1 MVKVVKIWKGDL
13 MMRSKSLAKNKDLQR
28 KVLCSL
34 LAAGVMS
41 VCISGGD
48 VWAAQSNE
56 KIDLSGSAAS
66 TAYADWDMQIDS
78 EGSFKGVY
86 THNGANL
93 DFTGTETNI
102 IINNKNNA
110 ATAVANYGNNGGV
123 MNFDAAKTSITL
135 EHTGNVGSASP
146 RDMGVL
152 VNQGTVNFNGDAL
165 IKLNTANTATMYGVN
180 VECNTNDAVPSIVNF
195 NKKAAIDI
203 VTGEAATG
211 IFVSGKPGSVLASGD
226 NLNITINA
234 GGNINGVWTRYG
246 GTFSTGVSNNLN
258 INLQSDSQYSTVT
271 GIKCFS
277 QKEGQD
283 NSHAG
288 MIDIEGSA
296 TINVQS
302 ANKAYGILNEYWQRP
317 VDTGKVKVAG
327 DLNITVVGKEAYG
340 VLSDNKDCDTNIL
353 GNANINVTGTNSS
366 YAIHAKEGGQI
377 TVGSAGKTVAL
388 KAETTAGDSGKLAA
402 AGVYALEGGQ
412 VTIAGAKADIEAD
425 VTANGRAIGVR
436 VEGKDASITSAV
448 QLNADTTNIAVNG
461 TTTADSNNFNEAA
474 WVKNGSLTVNSK
486 NLNVTGSMSGF
497 TLEGLNVST
506 NGLIELNTEKTV
518 IDIADDYGVTGITAH
533 NGGTFKVNK
542 GDLIITSTNTAA
554 NGVGKTNSI
563 GIQSD
568 EIGSGEPQ
576 NSIIIG
582 PGVNKVDITV
592 NGAGSEGATPNA
604 SNGTAGIYAV
614 DGAIEIASGELN
626 VRVNSGANVSSDA
639 SGVYSNA
646 TGIKGL
652 NGTITVAGSTR
663 TILDVTDGYQEATGV
678 YAGSYG
684 DKKAT
689 VSILGDTAITA
700 TGKTGAHA
708 LYAEKGSEIT
718 IGSKGKMVDLTV
730 SSTNG
735 GKVYGLDATGG
746 SDITVNG
753 SNLTIDVGS
762 YVENGTI
769 NDRIFAIDASTN
781 KGGKIIL
788 NSDEITIVGEQKG
801 HTVYCD
807 GVRANMSTIEFNG
820 NTTIDLKADLKDGWS
835 AIESKNKQNQFAG
848 INVQCDPGNIFA
860 TAINFNGSETDI
872 KVEGKATW
880 FAAVQG
886 SGVPGSINFT
896 GKKVNIT
903 AVNNKAVSEGD
914 STTVGIYAQY
924 GATINSAAATDIV
937 TTVEANGDANGIY
950 NTNNFYYNGN
960 VKLKGNF
967 MGTVISNESSA
978 YGIYNDPLDADNTG
992 GEVYI
997 GKGLKLD
1004 VTALKGEAVGIYG
1017 KGEHSKTT
1025 VLGDVTIT
1033 TNGQNDSYSLYA
1045 AAKANITLGS
1055 AGKTVALT
1063 GDVTA
1068 KDADSIITLAGDTNI
1083 VSGTVTADA
1092 GGIVLGGGDKAT
1104 YTVDKFVTKGAG
1116 ERASAAVSGTITVS
1130 GGTLNIDNL
1139 SDINKFDLA
1148 DNSLIV
1154 TGKGVLKAAS
1164 DKVFEADTSGKKVI
1178 AGVDQKVLFNGG
1190 KLAISDTSYTL
1201 ADSKVYSEALGKV
1214 DDSGVGANTK
1224 TTIVMTGTLQDQP
1237 VDNKATVDDLAPT
1250 GAVHTNVTGTVSTG
1264 TLNVG
1269 DGSSSV
1275 GTTGIN
1281 NDLGVKDLDFSSTS
1295 GSGTVDAIVT
1305 ISNDTGLTLVGD
1317 GSSELLKGTGNS
1329 NNNVTVGSDSGSAG
1343 TLTLGNAAAESSG
1356 GTLNAAVTL
1365 KADSQMNVEAGS
1377 FTVGK
1382 ITATEG
1388 TVAVNAGAN
1397 LTTTEDF
1404 TVGDAGSNKSG
1415 TIDAA
1420 GSITAGKVDLQQ
1432 GTVAV
1437 TGSLTANELSVGDS
1451 SNSKEGAVTAAGT
1464 VDVGTLKLN
1473 KGNIE
1478 VTGSLTAK
1486 TLTVGDNDAKIAVG
1500 AADSAGTL
1508 TAEDVKLGG
1517 ASLMLDP
1524 DWEDSSTIQTAS
1536 KAGLK
1541 FNSSQIDG
1549 KLTVG
1554 QNSVLSL
1561 GTADTA
1567 KAEAAFTDTGLTWGK
1582 NDITAA
1588 LYIDYEQ
1595 TMDSTKGGIKV
1606 DGSLTH
1612 ASDNKN
1618 FAAANT
1624 ATFAAGSLLMV
1635 AGDAALTTD
1644 GALKAGSTVNAQNN
1658 SNSNND
1664 AATLKVDSGAKL
1676 YIADAQAD
1684 KRYTIVS
1691 GFTNSGSAVTDGG
1704 WNGTNLL
1711 LNKLVKGSGSYSNG
1725 SFTVS
1730 TQKVKASEALPGV
1743 ALPNILD
1750 AMSSQTDS
1758 PYAGIK
1764 YLSNAISGLNSNAQT
1779 LAAVNSFAQGAEN
1792 SGATRTGA
1800 LAALDL
1806 GTAVQ
1811 EHLSLAKAAA
1821 EQSGGFGKA
1830 AVDTADNGGIW
1841 AQYIHNKDKVDNM
1854 GGVSYDGQYNG
1865 VIIGGDFADRGKYS
1879 SGIAFSYG
1887 SGDSTGSASKNEFDF
1902 WGLSY
1907 YGGIQNGDT
1916 NLIFDVGYSK
1926 TSSDVKGVIKAEPD
1940 TQVISMGIKG
1950 EKLISNGHGT
1960 SYVPYAGLRYMNI
1973 DTDSYNGSIDGKTA
1987 AHYSTD
1993 KADLWLLPVGI
2004 SISHESVTA
2013 SGWKVRPT
2021 ADIAYVWTLGDKNIA
2036 MDITVPGVNATDRL
2050 GYDIMDSGFFV
2061 GKLGLEAEKGDWT
2074 YGLGYAC
2081 QKGSHA
2087 QNSKFMLN
2095 VTYSF

>member
-1 MVKVVKIWKGDL
+1 M
-13 MMRSKSLAKNKDLQR
+13 
-28 KVLCSL
+28 
-34 LAAGVMS
+34 
-41 VCISGGD
+41 
-48 VWAAQSNE
+48 
-56 KIDLSGSAAS
+56 
-66 TAYADWDMQIDS
+66 
-78 EGSFKGVY
+78 
-86 THNGANL
+86 
-93 DFTGTETNI
+93 
-102 IINNKNNA
+102 
-110 ATAVANYGNNGGV
+110 
-123 MNFDAAKTSITL
+123 
-135 EHTGNVGSASP
+135 
-146 RDMGVL
+146 
-152 VNQGTVNFNGDAL
+152 
-165 IKLNTANTATMYGVN
+165 
-180 VECNTNDAVPSIVNF
+180 
-195 NKKAAIDI
+195 
-203 VTGEAATG
+203 
-211 IFVSGKPGSVLASGD
+211 
-226 NLNITINA
+226 
-234 GGNINGVWTRYG
+234 
-246 GTFSTGVSNNLN
+246 
-258 INLQSDSQYSTVT
+258 
-271 GIKCFS
+271 
-277 QKEGQD
+277 
-283 NSHAG
+283 
-288 MIDIEGSA
+288 
-296 TINVQS
+296 
-302 ANKAYGILNEYWQRP
+302 
-317 VDTGKVKVAG
+317 
-327 DLNITVVGKEAYG
+327 
-340 VLSDNKDCDTNIL
+340 
-353 GNANINVTGTNSS
+353 
-366 YAIHAKEGGQI
+366 
-377 TVGSAGKTVAL
+377 
-388 KAETTAGDSGKLAA
+388 
-402 AGVYALEGGQ
+402 
-412 VTIAGAKADIEAD
+412 
-425 VTANGRAIGVR
+425 
-436 VEGKDASITSAV
+436 
-448 QLNADTTNIAVNG
+448 
-461 TTTADSNNFNEAA
+461 
-474 WVKNGSLTVNSK
+474 
-486 NLNVTGSMSGF
+486 
-497 TLEGLNVST
+497 
-506 NGLIELNTEKTV
+506 
-518 IDIADDYGVTGITAH
+518 
-533 NGGTFKVNK
+533 
-542 GDLIITSTNTAA
+542 
-554 NGVGKTNSI
+554 
-563 GIQSD
+563 
-568 EIGSGEPQ
+568 
-576 NSIIIG
+576 
-582 PGVNKVDITV
+582 
-592 NGAGSEGATPNA
+592 
-604 SNGTAGIYAV
+604 
-614 DGAIEIASGELN
+614 
-626 VRVNSGANVSSDA
+626 
-639 SGVYSNA
+639 
-646 TGIKGL
+646 
-652 NGTITVAGSTR
+652 
-663 TILDVTDGYQEATGV
+663 
-678 YAGSYG
+678 
-684 DKKAT
+684 
-689 VSILGDTAITA
+689 
-700 TGKTGAHA
+700 
-708 LYAEKGSEIT
+708 
-718 IGSKGKMVDLTV
+718 
-730 SSTNG
+730 
-735 GKVYGLDATGG
+735 
-746 SDITVNG
+746 
-753 SNLTIDVGS
+753 
-762 YVENGTI
+762 
-769 NDRIFAIDASTN
+769 
-781 KGGKIIL
+781 
-788 NSDEITIVGEQKG
+788 
-801 HTVYCD
+801 
-807 GVRANMSTIEFNG
+807 
-820 NTTIDLKADLKDGWS
+820 
-835 AIESKNKQNQFAG
+835 
-848 INVQCDPGNIFA
+848 
-860 TAINFNGSETDI
+860 
-872 KVEGKATW
+872 
-880 FAAVQG
+880 
-886 SGVPGSINFT
+886 
-896 GKKVNIT
+896 
-903 AVNNKAVSEGD
+903 
-914 STTVGIYAQY
+914 
-924 GATINSAAATDIV
+924 
-937 TTVEANGDANGIY
+937 
-950 NTNNFYYNGN
+950 
-960 VKLKGNF
+960 
-967 MGTVISNESSA
+967 
-978 YGIYNDPLDADNTG
+978 
-992 GEVYI
+992 
-997 GKGLKLD
+997 
-1004 VTALKGEAVGIYG
+1004 
-1017 KGEHSKTT
+1017 
-1025 VLGDVTIT
+1025 
-1033 TNGQNDSYSLYA
+1033 
-1045 AAKANITLGS
+1045 
-1055 AGKTVALT
+1055 
-1063 GDVTA
+1063 
-1068 KDADSIITLAGDTNI
+1068 
-1083 VSGTVTADA
+1083 
-1092 GGIVLGGGDKAT
+1092 GGGDKAT

-1269 DGSSSV
+1269 DDISSE
-1275 GTTGIN
+1275 GATGVN
-1281 NDLGVKDLDFSSTS
+1281 NDLGVKDLDFSSN
-1295 GSGTVDAIVT
+1295 SGTVDASVT

-1317 GSSELLKGTGNS
+1317 GSSELLKGTGS
-1329 NNNVTVGSDSGSAG
+1329 NNTVTVGSNSDSAG

-1356 GTLNAAVTL
+1356 GTLNANVTL
-1365 KADSQMNVEAGS
+1365 QSDSQMTVEAGS
-1377 FTVGK
+1377 FTVDK

-1388 TVAVNAGAN
+1388 TVAVNAGAD
-1397 LTTTEDF
+1397 LTTMQDF
-1404 TVGDAGSNKSG
+1404 TVGDAINNKTG

-1437 TGSLTANELSVGDS
+1437 TGSLTANELSVGTS
-1451 SNSKEGAVTAAGT
+1451 KKEGTVTAAGT
-1464 VDVGTLKLN
+1464 VDVGTLNLN
-1473 KGNIE
+1473 RGKVE
-1478 VTGSLTAK
+1478 VTGALAAE
-1486 TLTVGDNDAKIAVG
+1486 TLTVADNSGASIAVG

-1508 TAEDVKLGG
+1508 TAKNVQLGG
-1517 ASLMLDP
+1517 TSLMLDP
-1524 DWEDSSTIQTAS
+1524 AWKDGSMIQTAS

-1541 FNSSQIDG
+1541 FNGNQVDG

-1567 KAEAAFTDTGLTWGK
+1567 KAEAAFADTGLTWGQ

-1612 ASDNKN
+1612 VSDSKDL
-1618 FAAANT
+1618 AAANT

-1635 AGDAALTTD
+1635 AGDAALTMD
-1644 GALKAGSTVNAQNN
+1644 GALKAGGTATITI
-1658 SNSNND
+1658 SNGS

-1684 KRYTIVS
+1684 KQYTIVS
-1691 GFTNSGSAVTDGG
+1691 GFTNSGSDVTDGG

-1711 LNKLVKGSGSYSNG
+1711 LNKLVKGSGSYSSG

-1779 LAAVNSFAQGAEN
+1779 LVAVNSFAQGAEN

-1830 AVDTADNGGIW
+1830 AVDTADNDGIW

-1865 VIIGGDFADRGKYS
+1865 VIIGGDFTDRGKYS

-1950 EKLISNGHGT
+1950 EKVISNGHGT

-2013 SGWKVRPT
+2013 GGWKVRPT
-2021 ADIAYVWTLGDKNIA
+2021 ADIAYVWTLGDKNTA

>member
-1 MVKVVKIWKGDL
+1 MVKIWKGDL

-48 VWAAQSNE
+48 VWAAGTIKDQDMIITSNMDIVADDGGFE
-56 KIDLSGSAAS
+56 SATNRYAAIGHTQDATMTVTAKPGVIVNSVVTATNGRAMGIVNTGNGVLNVNGNYGFALQADTVRGIRNNGYNDLNLNGDFIIKAV
-66 TAYADWDMQIDS
+66 S
-78 EGSFKGVY
+78 EGKDSNNDVVVGAEAF
-86 THNGANL
+86 NG
-93 DFTGTETNI
+93 TNI
-102 IINNKNNA
+102 TVNGDKLNIDITTDNARIIGVQNFN
-110 ATAVANYGNNGGV
+110 NNGKNIV
-123 MNFDAAKTSITL
+123 FNSNDISIKAVQ
-135 EHTGNVGSASP
+135 TGAGSFCQ
-146 RDMGVL
+146 GVL
-152 VNQGTVNFNGDAL
+152 GYQSTTNFNGDIVIDLKADKVTSQVHGVD
-165 IKLNTANTATMYGVN
+165 IQCDPGNTYETA
-180 VECNTNDAVPSIVNF
+180 VNF
-195 NKKAAIDI
+195 NNKQTDIKVEGGAGATVAAIR
-203 VTGEAATG
+203 
-211 IFVSGKPGSVLASGD
+211 ASGVPGAV
-226 NLNITINA
+226 NLNGKVTNLTA
-234 GGNINGVWTRYG
+234 ANINGGMASAIISQYG
-246 GTFSTGVSNNLN
+246 AHVNSGSETN
-258 INLQSDSQYSTVT
+258 INAAVNAKDDAVAVYVGEYAGYNGNVELQGNFTADVISENGD
-271 GIKCFS
+271 
-277 QKEGQD
+277 
-283 NSHAG
+283 
-288 MIDIEGSA
+288 
-296 TINVQS
+296 
-302 ANKAYGILNEYWQRP
+302 AYGILGE
-317 VDTGKVKVAG
+317 
-327 DLNITVVGKEAYG
+327 
-340 VLSDNKDCDTNIL
+340 LSDDAKSEDDGKIYIGKDLELDVTAANGDAVGIGVSGKYNKTIIL
-353 GNANINVTGTNSS
+353 GNSTINATGKTASN
-366 YAIHAKEGGQI
+366 ALLAEAGGQI
-377 TVGSAGKTVAL
+377 TVGSEGKTVDL
-388 KAETTAGDSGKLAA
+388 TGEVKVDGGSVSNHGNVTINGQLLVKADVASSEYTSTGESLRINAGSDSAVQIENSSLQNVSNVLDFNAKNTELSSSGSNYISAVNILNNNQPDVTASNTVNFSGDTTKITATATDGKAQGVRIGESNFGSGKLTTDINFGATNTSINVKGNVV
-402 AGVYALEGGQ
+402 AGDYYDQVAGIWEGEGSYK
-412 VTIAGAKADIEAD
+412 GD
-425 VTANGRAIGVR
+425 VA
-436 VEGKDASITSAV
+436 
-448 QLNADTTNIAVNG
+448 TNIAFNGKANIDVYSQGGNAYGIFVEHGSEIG
-461 TTTADSNNFNEAA
+461 TTIIDFNDNTVINAQNANGSGEAVYISGDGVAVNFNKAQ
-474 WVKNGSLTVNSK
+474 KK
-486 NLNVTGSMSGF
+486 
-497 TLEGLNVST
+497 
-506 NGLIELNTEKTV
+506 
-518 IDIADDYGVTGITAH
+518 GVTVDII
-533 NGGTFKVNK
+533 
-542 GDLIITSTNTAA
+542 GDITAA
-554 NGVGKTNSI
+554 N
-563 GIQSD
+563 
-568 EIGSGEPQ
+568 
-576 NSIIIG
+576 
-582 PGVNKVDITV
+582 
-592 NGAGSEGATPNA
+592 NA
-604 SNGTAGIYAV
+604 
-614 DGAIEIASGELN
+614 
-626 VRVNSGANVSSDA
+626 
-639 SGVYSNA
+639 
-646 TGIKGL
+646 K
-652 NGTITVAGSTR
+652 
-663 TILDVTDGYQEATGV
+663 
-678 YAGSYG
+678 
-684 DKKAT
+684 
-689 VSILGDTAITA
+689 
-700 TGKTGAHA
+700 
-708 LYAEKGSEIT
+708 
-718 IGSKGKMVDLTV
+718 
-730 SSTNG
+730 
-735 GKVYGLDATGG
+735 
-746 SDITVNG
+746 
-753 SNLTIDVGS
+753 
-762 YVENGTI
+762 
-769 NDRIFAIDASTN
+769 
-781 KGGKIIL
+781 
-788 NSDEITIVGEQKG
+788 
-801 HTVYCD
+801 
-807 GVRANMSTIEFNG
+807 
-820 NTTIDLKADLKDGWS
+820 
-835 AIESKNKQNQFAG
+835 
-848 INVQCDPGNIFA
+848 
-860 TAINFNGSETDI
+860 
-872 KVEGKATW
+872 
-880 FAAVQG
+880 
-886 SGVPGSINFT
+886 
-896 GKKVNIT
+896 
-903 AVNNKAVSEGD
+903 
-914 STTVGIYAQY
+914 
-924 GATINSAAATDIV
+924 
-937 TTVEANGDANGIY
+937 
-950 NTNNFYYNGN
+950 
-960 VKLKGNF
+960 
-967 MGTVISNESSA
+967 
-978 YGIYNDPLDADNTG
+978 
-992 GEVYI
+992 
-997 GKGLKLD
+997 
-1004 VTALKGEAVGIYG
+1004 
-1017 KGEHSKTT
+1017 
-1025 VLGDVTIT
+1025 
-1033 TNGQNDSYSLYA
+1033 
-1045 AAKANITLGS
+1045 
-1055 AGKTVALT
+1055 
-1063 GDVTA
+1063 
-1068 KDADSIITLAGDTNI
+1068 ITLAGDSN
-1083 VSGTVTADA
+1083 VVKGTVTADA
-1092 GGIVLGGGDKAT
+1092 GGIVLAGNDKAT
-1104 YTVDKFVTKGAG
+1104 YIVNKFVTKD
-1116 ERASAAVSGTITVS
+1116 SVSRFTTVTRGTITVS

-1269 DGSSSV
+1269 DGISSE
-1275 GTTGIN
+1275 GATGVN

-1295 GSGTVDAIVT
+1295 GTVDASVT

-1317 GSSELLKGTGNS
+1317 GSSELLKGTGS
-1329 NNNVTVGSDSGSAG
+1329 NNTVTVGSTSDSAG

-1356 GTLNAAVTL
+1356 GTLNANVTL
-1365 KADSQMNVEAGS
+1365 QSDSQMNVEAGS
-1377 FTVGK
+1377 FTVDK

-1388 TVAVNAGAN
+1388 TVAVNAGAD
-1397 LTTTEDF
+1397 LTTTQDF
-1404 TVGDAGSNKSG
+1404 TVGDAINNKTG

-1437 TGSLTANELSVGDS
+1437 TGSLTANELSVGNSS
-1451 SNSKEGAVTAAGT
+1451 SNKEGTVTAAGT
-1464 VDVGTLKLN
+1464 VDVGTLNLN
-1473 KGNIE
+1473 RGKVE
-1478 VTGSLTAK
+1478 VIGSLAAE
-1486 TLTVGDNDAKIAVG
+1486 TLTVADNSGASIAVG

-1508 TAEDVKLGG
+1508 TAKNVQLGG
-1517 ASLMLDP
+1517 TSLMLDP
-1524 DWEDSSTIQTAS
+1524 AWKDGSMIQTAS

-1541 FNSSQIDG
+1541 FNGSQIDG

-1567 KAEAAFTDTGLTWGK
+1567 KAEAAFTDTGLTWGQ

-1612 ASDNKN
+1612 VSDSKDL
-1618 FAAANT
+1618 AAANT

-1635 AGDAALTTD
+1635 AGDAALTID
-1644 GALKAGSTVNAQNN
+1644 GALKAGGTATNTI
-1658 SNSNND
+1658 SNGS

-1684 KRYTIVS
+1684 KQYTIVS

-1711 LNKLVKGSGSYSNG
+1711 LNKLVKGSGSYSSG

-1730 TQKVKASEALPGV
+1730 TQKVKAIEALPGV

-1758 PYAGIK
+1758 PYSGIK

-1806 GTAVQ
+1806 GTAAQ

-1830 AVDTADNGGIW
+1830 AVDTADNGSIW

-1940 TQVISMGIKG
+1940 TQVISMGVKG

-1993 KADLWLLPVGI
+1993 KADLWLFPVGI

-2013 SGWKVRPT
+2013 GGWKVRPT
-2021 ADIAYVWTLGDKNIA
+2021 ADIAYVWTLGDKNTA

>member
-48 VWAAQSNE
+48 VWASNSLINVGNKE
-56 KIDLSGSAAS
+56 YSADTIIVADENLASDNSAVVGIANDVSNSKSGITMKNGTKLTVNSVAS
-66 TAYADWDMQIDS
+66 SGRAYA
-78 EGSFKGVY
+78 VAVN
-86 THNGANL
+86 NGAGFGFVGKGE
-93 DFTGTETNI
+93 FT
-102 IINNKNNA
+102 
-110 ATAVANYGNNGGV
+110 ATGSDQAQARTIRNNGGGAIS
-123 MNFDAAKTSITL
+123 FDGDITVNTNAGKLFSVAVEAWDSSDQIAVVEFKGDRTIINAIGDKVQVNAIQVVSNNDTGSLIDFCADKTVITNTSTVAGGSNWANVAIVEGEKAVL
-135 EHTGNVGSASP
+135 RFSGKDVRLNSNNTGYTAQVISLNSNGNVVFNADNSILTAKSDFGANGIGG
-146 RDMGVL
+146 DGII
-152 VNQGTVNFNGDAL
+152 TFNGKNA
-165 IKLNTANTATMYGVN
+165 
-180 VECNTNDAVPSIVNF
+180 
-195 NKKAAIDI
+195 
-203 VTGEAATG
+203 
-211 IFVSGKPGSVLASGD
+211 
-226 NLNITINA
+226 TINA
-234 GGNINGVWTRYG
+234 IVTDGVGTTNSIGLLSSKAIDVTTNVDKLAINVYGSGVWNGNPGYAN
-246 GTFSTGVSNNLN
+246 GTAGIYANADVDIAAKNLAVNVVAGQAVDGVNTY
-258 INLQSDSQYSTVT
+258 DEETA
-271 GIKCFS
+271 KA
-277 QKEGQD
+277 QD
-283 NSHAG
+283 NYS
-288 MIDIEGSA
+288 D
-296 TINVQS
+296 
-302 ANKAYGILNEYWQRP
+302 AYGIRMMSGNLNASQ
-317 VDTGKVKVAG
+317 DT
-327 DLNITVVGKEAYG
+327 DTNIVVYEGYKGAIGVSAEAENAI
-340 VLSDNKDCDTNIL
+340 VNIL
-353 GNANINVTGTNSS
+353 GNTTITATGKTASN
-366 YAIHAKEGGQI
+366 ALLAEDGGQI
-377 TVGSAGKTVAL
+377 TVGSEGKTVDL
-388 KAETTAGDSGKLAA
+388 TGEVKVDGGSVSNHGNVTINGQLLVKADGASSEYTSTGESLRINAGSDSAVQIENSSLQNVRNVLDFNAKNTELSSSGSNYISAVNILNNNQPDVTASNTVNFSGDTTKITATATDGKAQGVRIGESNFGSGKLTTDINFGATNTSINVKGNVV
-402 AGVYALEGGQ
+402 AGDYYDQVAGIWEGEGSYK
-412 VTIAGAKADIEAD
+412 GD
-425 VTANGRAIGVR
+425 VA
-436 VEGKDASITSAV
+436 
-448 QLNADTTNIAVNG
+448 TNIAFNGKANIDVYSQGGNAYGIFVEHGSEIG
-461 TTTADSNNFNEAA
+461 TTIIDFNDNTVINAQNANGSGEAVYISGDGVAVNFNKAQ
-474 WVKNGSLTVNSK
+474 KK
-486 NLNVTGSMSGF
+486 
-497 TLEGLNVST
+497 
-506 NGLIELNTEKTV
+506 
-518 IDIADDYGVTGITAH
+518 GVTVDII
-533 NGGTFKVNK
+533 
-542 GDLIITSTNTAA
+542 GDITAA
-554 NGVGKTNSI
+554 N
-563 GIQSD
+563 
-568 EIGSGEPQ
+568 
-576 NSIIIG
+576 
-582 PGVNKVDITV
+582 
-592 NGAGSEGATPNA
+592 NA
-604 SNGTAGIYAV
+604 
-614 DGAIEIASGELN
+614 
-626 VRVNSGANVSSDA
+626 
-639 SGVYSNA
+639 
-646 TGIKGL
+646 K
-652 NGTITVAGSTR
+652 
-663 TILDVTDGYQEATGV
+663 
-678 YAGSYG
+678 
-684 DKKAT
+684 
-689 VSILGDTAITA
+689 
-700 TGKTGAHA
+700 
-708 LYAEKGSEIT
+708 
-718 IGSKGKMVDLTV
+718 
-730 SSTNG
+730 
-735 GKVYGLDATGG
+735 
-746 SDITVNG
+746 
-753 SNLTIDVGS
+753 
-762 YVENGTI
+762 
-769 NDRIFAIDASTN
+769 
-781 KGGKIIL
+781 
-788 NSDEITIVGEQKG
+788 
-801 HTVYCD
+801 
-807 GVRANMSTIEFNG
+807 
-820 NTTIDLKADLKDGWS
+820 
-835 AIESKNKQNQFAG
+835 
-848 INVQCDPGNIFA
+848 
-860 TAINFNGSETDI
+860 
-872 KVEGKATW
+872 
-880 FAAVQG
+880 
-886 SGVPGSINFT
+886 
-896 GKKVNIT
+896 
-903 AVNNKAVSEGD
+903 
-914 STTVGIYAQY
+914 
-924 GATINSAAATDIV
+924 
-937 TTVEANGDANGIY
+937 
-950 NTNNFYYNGN
+950 
-960 VKLKGNF
+960 
-967 MGTVISNESSA
+967 
-978 YGIYNDPLDADNTG
+978 
-992 GEVYI
+992 
-997 GKGLKLD
+997 
-1004 VTALKGEAVGIYG
+1004 
-1017 KGEHSKTT
+1017 
-1025 VLGDVTIT
+1025 
-1033 TNGQNDSYSLYA
+1033 
-1045 AAKANITLGS
+1045 
-1055 AGKTVALT
+1055 
-1063 GDVTA
+1063 
-1068 KDADSIITLAGDTNI
+1068 ITLAGDSN
-1083 VSGTVTADA
+1083 VVKGTVTADA
-1092 GGIVLGGGDKAT
+1092 GGIVLAGSDKAT
-1104 YTVDKFVTKGAG
+1104 YIVNKFVTKD
-1116 ERASAAVSGTITVS
+1116 SVSRFTTVTRGTITVS

-1190 KLAISDTSYTL
+1190 KLAISDASYTL

-1214 DDSGVGANTK
+1214 DDSGAGAKAK

-1269 DGSSSV
+1269 DGTSSE
-1275 GTTGIN
+1275 GATGVN
-1281 NDLGVKDLDFSSTS
+1281 NDLGVKDLDFSTNS
-1295 GSGTVDAIVT
+1295 GSGTVNANVT

-1329 NNNVTVGSDSGSAG
+1329 NNTVTVGSGSAG

-1365 KADSQMNVEAGS
+1365 QADSQMNVEAGS

-1382 ITATEG
+1382 ITAAEG

-1397 LTTTEDF
+1397 LTTTQDF
-1404 TVGDAGSNKSG
+1404 TVGDASSNKSG

-1464 VDVGTLKLN
+1464 VDVDTLNLN
-1473 KGNIE
+1473 KGKVE

-1486 TLTVGDNDAKIAVG
+1486 TLTVVDSDAKIAVG

-1524 DWEDSSTIQTAS
+1524 AWEDSSTIQTAS

-1612 ASDNKN
+1612 ASDNKDL
-1618 FAAANT
+1618 AAANT

-1658 SNSNND
+1658 GNSNND
-1664 AATLKVDSGAKL
+1664 AATLKVDAGAKL

-1684 KRYTIVS
+1684 KKYTIVS
-1691 GFTNSGSAVTDGG
+1691 GFTNSNSAVTDGG
-1704 WNGTNLL
+1704 WSGTNLL
-1711 LNKLVKGSGSYSNG
+1711 LNKLVKGSGSYSSG

-1750 AMSSQTDS
+1750 AMGSQIDS

-1792 SGATRTGA
+1792 NGATRTGA

-1806 GTAVQ
+1806 GTAAQ

-1830 AVDTADNGGIW
+1830 AVDTADNGSIW

-2021 ADIAYVWTLGDKNIA
+2021 ADIAYVWTLGDKNTA

>member
-1 MVKVVKIWKGDL
+1 
-13 MMRSKSLAKNKDLQR
+13 
-28 KVLCSL
+28 
-34 LAAGVMS
+34 
-41 VCISGGD
+41 
-48 VWAAQSNE
+48 
-56 KIDLSGSAAS
+56 LSGNSAS

-93 DFTGTETNI
+93 DFTGTETDI
-102 IINNKNNA
+102 TINNNNNV

-203 VTGEAATG
+203 VTGDAATG

-302 ANKAYGILNEYWQRP
+302 ANKAYGILNEYLQRP

-340 VLSDNKDCDTNIL
+340 VLSNNKDCDTNIL

-402 AGVYALEGGQ
+402 AGVYALNGGQ

-436 VEGKDASITSAV
+436 VEGKDDSITSAV

-663 TILDVTDGYQEATGV
+663 TTLDVTDGYQEATGV

-718 IGSKGKMVDLTV
+718 IGSKGKMV
-730 SSTNG
+730 
-735 GKVYGLDATGG
+735 
-746 SDITVNG
+746 
-753 SNLTIDVGS
+753 
-762 YVENGTI
+762 
-769 NDRIFAIDASTN
+769 
-781 KGGKIIL
+781 
-788 NSDEITIVGEQKG
+788 
-801 HTVYCD
+801 
-807 GVRANMSTIEFNG
+807 
-820 NTTIDLKADLKDGWS
+820 
-835 AIESKNKQNQFAG
+835 
-848 INVQCDPGNIFA
+848 
-860 TAINFNGSETDI
+860 
-872 KVEGKATW
+872 
-880 FAAVQG
+880 
-886 SGVPGSINFT
+886 
-896 GKKVNIT
+896 
-903 AVNNKAVSEGD
+903 
-914 STTVGIYAQY
+914 
-924 GATINSAAATDIV
+924 
-937 TTVEANGDANGIY
+937 
-950 NTNNFYYNGN
+950 
-960 VKLKGNF
+960 
-967 MGTVISNESSA
+967 
-978 YGIYNDPLDADNTG
+978 
-992 GEVYI
+992 
-997 GKGLKLD
+997 
-1004 VTALKGEAVGIYG
+1004 
-1017 KGEHSKTT
+1017 
-1025 VLGDVTIT
+1025 
-1033 TNGQNDSYSLYA
+1033 
-1045 AAKANITLGS
+1045 
-1055 AGKTVALT
+1055 ALT

-1068 KDADSIITLAGDTNI
+1068 KDADSIITLAGDSN
-1083 VSGTVTADA
+1083 VVKGTVTADA
-1092 GGIVLGGGDKAT
+1092 GGIVLGGSDKAT
-1104 YTVDKFVTKGAG
+1104 YTADKFVTKGAG
-1116 ERASAAVSGTITVS
+1116 EKTSNAKSGTITVS

-1139 SDINKFDLA
+1139 SDINEFDLA
-1148 DNSLIV
+1148 NNSLIV

-1190 KLAISDTSYTL
+1190 KLAISDASYTL
-1201 ADSKVYSEALGKV
+1201 NDSAGYSKALKAADSN
-1214 DDSGVGANTK
+1214 GAK

-1269 DGSSSV
+1269 DGTSSE
-1275 GTTGIN
+1275 GATGVN
-1281 NDLGVKDLDFSSTS
+1281 NDLGVKDLDFSTNS
-1295 GSGTVDAIVT
+1295 GSGTVNASVT

-1329 NNNVTVGSDSGSAG
+1329 NNTVTVGSGSAG

-1365 KADSQMNVEAGS
+1365 QADSQMNVEAGS

-1382 ITATEG
+1382 ITAAEG

-1397 LTTTEDF
+1397 LTTTQDF
-1404 TVGDAGSNKSG
+1404 TVGDASSNKSG

-1464 VDVGTLKLN
+1464 VDVDTLNLN
-1473 KGNIE
+1473 KGKVE

-1486 TLTVGDNDAKIAVG
+1486 TLTVVDSDAKIAVG

-1524 DWEDSSTIQTAS
+1524 AWEDSSTIQTAS

-1612 ASDNKN
+1612 ASDNKDL
-1618 FAAANT
+1618 AAANT

-1644 GALKAGSTVNAQNN
+1644 GALKAGSTATITI
-1658 SNSNND
+1658 SNGS

-1684 KRYTIVS
+1684 KQYTIVS
-1691 GFTNSGSAVTDGG
+1691 GFTNSGSDVTDGG

-1711 LNKLVKGSGSYSNG
+1711 LNKLVKGSGSYSSG

-1779 LAAVNSFAQGAEN
+1779 LVAVNSFAQGAEN

-1806 GTAVQ
+1806 GTAAQ

-1830 AVDTADNGGIW
+1830 AVDTADNGSIW

-1879 SGIAFSYG
+1879 SGMAFSYG

-2013 SGWKVRPT
+2013 GGWKVRPT
-2021 ADIAYVWTLGDKNIA
+2021 ADIAYVWTLGDKNTA

>member
-1 MVKVVKIWKGDL
+1 MDKVVKIWKGDL
-13 MMRSKSLAKNKDLQR
+13 MMRSKRLAKNKDLQK

-34 LAAGVMS
+34 LAVGVMS

-48 VWAAQSNE
+48 VWAAGTIKDQDMVITSNMDIVADDGGFE
-56 KIDLSGSAAS
+56 GATNRYAAIGHTQDATMTVTAKPGVIVNSVVTATNGRAMGIVNTGNGVLNVNGNYGFALQADTVRGIRNNGYNDLNLNGDFIIKAV
-66 TAYADWDMQIDS
+66 S
-78 EGSFKGVY
+78 EGKDSNNDVVVGAEAFNGTNITVNGDKLNIDITTDNARIIGVQNFNN
-86 THNGANL
+86 NGKTIVFNSNDISIKAVQ
-93 DFTGTETNI
+93 TGT
-102 IINNKNNA
+102 
-110 ATAVANYGNNGGV
+110 
-123 MNFDAAKTSITL
+123 
-135 EHTGNVGSASP
+135 GSFCQ
-146 RDMGVL
+146 GVL
-152 VNQGTVNFNGDAL
+152 GYQSTTNFNGDIVIDLKADKVTSQVHGVD
-165 IKLNTANTATMYGVN
+165 IQCDPGNTYETA
-180 VECNTNDAVPSIVNF
+180 VNF
-195 NKKAAIDI
+195 NNQQTDIKVEGGAGATVAAIR
-203 VTGEAATG
+203 
-211 IFVSGKPGSVLASGD
+211 ASGVPGTV
-226 NLNITINA
+226 NLNGKVTNLTA
-234 GGNINGVWTRYG
+234 ANINGGMAAAIISQYG
-246 GTFSTGVSNNLN
+246 AHVNSGSETN
-258 INLQSDSQYSTVT
+258 INAAVNAKDDAVAVYVGEYAGYNGNVELQGNFTADVISEN
-271 GIKCFS
+271 G
-277 QKEGQD
+277 
-283 NSHAG
+283 N
-288 MIDIEGSA
+288 
-296 TINVQS
+296 
-302 ANKAYGILNEYWQRP
+302 AYGILGE
-317 VDTGKVKVAG
+317 
-327 DLNITVVGKEAYG
+327 
-340 VLSDNKDCDTNIL
+340 LSDDAKSEDDGKIYIGKDLELDVTAANGDAVGIGVSGKYNKTIIL
-353 GNANINVTGTNSS
+353 GNSTINATGKTAS
-366 YAIHAKEGGQI
+366 YAIIAEDGGQI
-377 TVGSAGKTVAL
+377 TVGSAGKNVNLT
-388 KAETTAGDSGKLAA
+388 GD
-402 AGVYALEGGQ
+402 V
-412 VTIAGAKADIEAD
+412 
-425 VTANGRAIGVR
+425 
-436 VEGKDASITSAV
+436 
-448 QLNADTTNIAVNG
+448 
-461 TTTADSNNFNEAA
+461 
-474 WVKNGSLTVNSK
+474 
-486 NLNVTGSMSGF
+486 
-497 TLEGLNVST
+497 
-506 NGLIELNTEKTV
+506 
-518 IDIADDYGVTGITAH
+518 
-533 NGGTFKVNK
+533 
-542 GDLIITSTNTAA
+542 
-554 NGVGKTNSI
+554 
-563 GIQSD
+563 
-568 EIGSGEPQ
+568 
-576 NSIIIG
+576 
-582 PGVNKVDITV
+582 KVD
-592 NGAGSEGATPNA
+592 
-604 SNGTAGIYAV
+604 
-614 DGAIEIASGELN
+614 
-626 VRVNSGANVSSDA
+626 
-639 SGVYSNA
+639 
-646 TGIKGL
+646 
-652 NGTITVAGSTR
+652 
-663 TILDVTDGYQEATGV
+663 
-678 YAGSYG
+678 
-684 DKKAT
+684 
-689 VSILGDTAITA
+689 
-700 TGKTGAHA
+700 
-708 LYAEKGSEIT
+708 
-718 IGSKGKMVDLTV
+718 
-730 SSTNG
+730 
-735 GKVYGLDATGG
+735 GG
-746 SDITVNG
+746 SV
-753 SNLTIDVGS
+753 
-762 YVENGTI
+762 I
-769 NDRIFAIDASTN
+769 N
-781 KGGKIIL
+781 
-788 NSDEITIVGEQKG
+788 
-801 HTVYCD
+801 H
-807 GVRANMSTIEFNG
+807 
-820 NTTIDLKADLKDGWS
+820 
-835 AIESKNKQNQFAG
+835 
-848 INVQCDPGNIFA
+848 
-860 TAINFNGSETDI
+860 
-872 KVEGKATW
+872 
-880 FAAVQG
+880 
-886 SGVPGSINFT
+886 
-896 GKKVNIT
+896 
-903 AVNNKAVSEGD
+903 
-914 STTVGIYAQY
+914 
-924 GATINSAAATDIV
+924 
-937 TTVEANGDANGIY
+937 
-950 NTNNFYYNGN
+950 
-960 VKLKGNF
+960 
-967 MGTVISNESSA
+967 
-978 YGIYNDPLDADNTG
+978 
-992 GEVYI
+992 
-997 GKGLKLD
+997 
-1004 VTALKGEAVGIYG
+1004 
-1017 KGEHSKTT
+1017 
-1025 VLGDVTIT
+1025 GDVTI
-1033 TNGQNDSYSLYA
+1033 NGQLLVKAAGASSEYTSIGESLRINAGSDSAVQIENSSQKNVSNVLNFNSKNTELSSSGSSYISAVNILNNNQPDVTASNTVNFRGDTTKITATATDGKAQGVRIGESNFGSGKLTTDINFGATNTSINVKGNVVAGDYYDQVA
-1045 AAKANITLGS
+1045 GIWEGEGSYKGDVATNIAFNGKANIDVYSQGGNAYGIFVEHGS
-1055 AGKTVALT
+1055 EIGTTIIDFNDNTVINAQNANGSGEAVYIS
-1063 GDVTA
+1063 GDGVAVNFNKAQKKGVTVDIIGDITAANNA
-1068 KDADSIITLAGDTNI
+1068 KITLAGDSN
-1083 VSGTVTADA
+1083 VVKGTVTADA
-1092 GGIVLGGGDKAT
+1092 GGIVLAGSDKAT
-1104 YTVDKFVTKGAG
+1104 YIVNKFVTKD
-1116 ERASAAVSGTITVS
+1116 SVSRFTTVTRGTITVS

-1269 DGSSSV
+1269 DGSSSE
-1275 GTTGIN
+1275 GATGVN
-1281 NDLGVKDLDFSSTS
+1281 NDLGVKDLDFSSN
-1295 GSGTVDAIVT
+1295 SGTVDASVT

-1317 GSSELLKGTGNS
+1317 GSSELLKGTGS
-1329 NNNVTVGSDSGSAG
+1329 NNTVTVGSTSDSGSAG

-1356 GTLNAAVTL
+1356 GTLNANVTL
-1365 KADSQMNVEAGS
+1365 QSDSQMNVEAGS
-1377 FTVGK
+1377 FTVDK

-1397 LTTTEDF
+1397 LTTTQDF
-1404 TVGDAGSNKSG
+1404 TVGDAINNKTG

-1437 TGSLTANELSVGDS
+1437 TGSLTANELSVGT
-1451 SNSKEGAVTAAGT
+1451 SNKEGTVTAAGT
-1464 VDVGTLKLN
+1464 VDVGTLNLN
-1473 KGNIE
+1473 KGNVE

-1486 TLTVGDNDAKIAVG
+1486 TLTVGDSDAKIAVG
-1500 AADSAGTL
+1500 AADRAGTL

-1524 DWEDSSTIQTAS
+1524 AWEDGSTIQTAS

-1541 FNSSQIDG
+1541 FNGSQIDG

-1567 KAEAAFTDTGLTWGK
+1567 KAEAAFTDTGLTWGQ

-1612 ASDNKN
+1612 ASDSKDLV
-1618 FAAANT
+1618 AANT

-1635 AGDAALTTD
+1635 AGDAALTID
-1644 GALKAGSTVNAQNN
+1644 GALKAGGTATNTI
-1658 SNSNND
+1658 SNGS

-1684 KRYTIVS
+1684 KQYTIVS
-1691 GFTNSGSAVTDGG
+1691 GFTNSGSAVIDGG

-1730 TQKVKASEALPGV
+1730 TQKVKANEALPGV

-1806 GTAVQ
+1806 GTAAQ

-1830 AVDTADNGGIW
+1830 AVDTADNGSIW

-1865 VIIGGDFADRGKYS
+1865 IVVGGDFADRGKYS

-1940 TQVISMGIKG
+1940 TQVISMGVKG
-1950 EKLISNGHGT
+1950 EKVISNGHGT

-2013 SGWKVRPT
+2013 GGWKVRPT
-2021 ADIAYVWTLGDKNIA
+2021 ADIAYVWTLGDKNTA

>member
-1 MVKVVKIWKGDL
+1 
-13 MMRSKSLAKNKDLQR
+13 MMRSKRLAKNKDLQK

-34 LAAGVMS
+34 LAVGVMS

-48 VWAAQSNE
+48 VWAAGTIKDQDMVITSNMNIVADDGGFE
-56 KIDLSGSAAS
+56 GATNRYAAIGHTQDATMTVTAKPGVIVNSVVTATNGRAMGIVNTGNGVLNVNGNYGFALQADTVRGIRNNGYNDLNLNGDFIIKAV
-66 TAYADWDMQIDS
+66 S
-78 EGSFKGVY
+78 EGKDSNNDVVVGAEAFNGTNITVNGDKLNIDITTDNARIIGVQNFNN
-86 THNGANL
+86 NGKTIVFNSNDISIKAVQ
-93 DFTGTETNI
+93 TGT
-102 IINNKNNA
+102 
-110 ATAVANYGNNGGV
+110 
-123 MNFDAAKTSITL
+123 
-135 EHTGNVGSASP
+135 GSFCQ
-146 RDMGVL
+146 GVL
-152 VNQGTVNFNGDAL
+152 GYQSTTNFNGDIVIDLKADKVTSQVHGVD
-165 IKLNTANTATMYGVN
+165 IQCDPGNTYETA
-180 VECNTNDAVPSIVNF
+180 VNF
-195 NKKAAIDI
+195 NNQQTDIKVEGGAGATVAAIR
-203 VTGEAATG
+203 
-211 IFVSGKPGSVLASGD
+211 ASGVPGTV
-226 NLNITINA
+226 NLNGKVTNLTA
-234 GGNINGVWTRYG
+234 ANINGGMAAAIISQYG
-246 GTFSTGVSNNLN
+246 AHVNSGSETN
-258 INLQSDSQYSTVT
+258 INAAVNAKDDAVAVYVGEYAGYNGNVELQGNFTADVISEN
-271 GIKCFS
+271 G
-277 QKEGQD
+277 
-283 NSHAG
+283 N
-288 MIDIEGSA
+288 
-296 TINVQS
+296 
-302 ANKAYGILNEYWQRP
+302 AYGILGE
-317 VDTGKVKVAG
+317 
-327 DLNITVVGKEAYG
+327 
-340 VLSDNKDCDTNIL
+340 LSDDAKSEDDGKIYIGKDLELDVTAANGDAVGIGVSGKYNKTIIL
-353 GNANINVTGTNSS
+353 GNSTINATGKTAS
-366 YAIHAKEGGQI
+366 YAIIAEDGGQI
-377 TVGSAGKTVAL
+377 TVGSAGKNVNLT
-388 KAETTAGDSGKLAA
+388 GD
-402 AGVYALEGGQ
+402 V
-412 VTIAGAKADIEAD
+412 
-425 VTANGRAIGVR
+425 
-436 VEGKDASITSAV
+436 
-448 QLNADTTNIAVNG
+448 
-461 TTTADSNNFNEAA
+461 
-474 WVKNGSLTVNSK
+474 
-486 NLNVTGSMSGF
+486 
-497 TLEGLNVST
+497 
-506 NGLIELNTEKTV
+506 
-518 IDIADDYGVTGITAH
+518 
-533 NGGTFKVNK
+533 
-542 GDLIITSTNTAA
+542 
-554 NGVGKTNSI
+554 
-563 GIQSD
+563 
-568 EIGSGEPQ
+568 
-576 NSIIIG
+576 
-582 PGVNKVDITV
+582 KVD
-592 NGAGSEGATPNA
+592 
-604 SNGTAGIYAV
+604 
-614 DGAIEIASGELN
+614 
-626 VRVNSGANVSSDA
+626 
-639 SGVYSNA
+639 
-646 TGIKGL
+646 
-652 NGTITVAGSTR
+652 
-663 TILDVTDGYQEATGV
+663 
-678 YAGSYG
+678 
-684 DKKAT
+684 
-689 VSILGDTAITA
+689 
-700 TGKTGAHA
+700 
-708 LYAEKGSEIT
+708 
-718 IGSKGKMVDLTV
+718 
-730 SSTNG
+730 
-735 GKVYGLDATGG
+735 GG
-746 SDITVNG
+746 SV
-753 SNLTIDVGS
+753 
-762 YVENGTI
+762 I
-769 NDRIFAIDASTN
+769 N
-781 KGGKIIL
+781 
-788 NSDEITIVGEQKG
+788 
-801 HTVYCD
+801 H
-807 GVRANMSTIEFNG
+807 
-820 NTTIDLKADLKDGWS
+820 
-835 AIESKNKQNQFAG
+835 
-848 INVQCDPGNIFA
+848 
-860 TAINFNGSETDI
+860 
-872 KVEGKATW
+872 
-880 FAAVQG
+880 
-886 SGVPGSINFT
+886 
-896 GKKVNIT
+896 
-903 AVNNKAVSEGD
+903 
-914 STTVGIYAQY
+914 
-924 GATINSAAATDIV
+924 
-937 TTVEANGDANGIY
+937 
-950 NTNNFYYNGN
+950 
-960 VKLKGNF
+960 
-967 MGTVISNESSA
+967 
-978 YGIYNDPLDADNTG
+978 
-992 GEVYI
+992 
-997 GKGLKLD
+997 
-1004 VTALKGEAVGIYG
+1004 
-1017 KGEHSKTT
+1017 
-1025 VLGDVTIT
+1025 GDVTI
-1033 TNGQNDSYSLYA
+1033 NGQLLVKAAGASSEYTSIGESLRINAGSDSAVQIENSSQKNVSNVLNFNSKNTELSSSGSSYISAVNILNNNQPDVTASNTVNFRGDTTKITATATDGKAQGVRIGESNFGSGKLTTDINFGATNTSINVKGNVVAGDYYDQVA
-1045 AAKANITLGS
+1045 GIWEGEGSYKGDVATNIAFNGKANIDVYSQGGNAYGIFVEHGS
-1055 AGKTVALT
+1055 EIGTTIIDFNDNTVINAQNANGSGEAVYIS
-1063 GDVTA
+1063 GDGVAVNFNKAQKKGVTVDIIGDITAANNA
-1068 KDADSIITLAGDTNI
+1068 KITLAGDSN
-1083 VSGTVTADA
+1083 VVKGTVTADA
-1092 GGIVLGGGDKAT
+1092 GGIVLAGSDKAT
-1104 YTVDKFVTKGAG
+1104 YIVNKFVTKD
-1116 ERASAAVSGTITVS
+1116 SVSRFTTVTRGTITVS

-1269 DGSSSV
+1269 DGSSSE
-1275 GTTGIN
+1275 GATGVN
-1281 NDLGVKDLDFSSTS
+1281 NDLGVKDLDFSSN
-1295 GSGTVDAIVT
+1295 SGTVDASVT

-1317 GSSELLKGTGNS
+1317 GSSELLKGTGS
-1329 NNNVTVGSDSGSAG
+1329 NNTVTVGSTSDSGSAG

-1356 GTLNAAVTL
+1356 GTLNANVTL
-1365 KADSQMNVEAGS
+1365 QSDSQMNVEAGS
-1377 FTVGK
+1377 FTVDK

-1397 LTTTEDF
+1397 LTTTQDF
-1404 TVGDAGSNKSG
+1404 TVGDAINNKTG

-1437 TGSLTANELSVGDS
+1437 TGSLTANELSVGT
-1451 SNSKEGAVTAAGT
+1451 SNKEGTVTAAGT
-1464 VDVGTLKLN
+1464 VDVGTLNLN
-1473 KGNIE
+1473 KGNVE

-1486 TLTVGDNDAKIAVG
+1486 TLTVGDSDAKIAVG
-1500 AADSAGTL
+1500 AADRAGTL

-1524 DWEDSSTIQTAS
+1524 AWEDGSTIQTAS

-1541 FNSSQIDG
+1541 FNGSQIDG

-1567 KAEAAFTDTGLTWGK
+1567 KAEAAFTDTGLTWGQ

-1612 ASDNKN
+1612 ASDSKDLV
-1618 FAAANT
+1618 AANT

-1635 AGDAALTTD
+1635 AGDAALTID
-1644 GALKAGSTVNAQNN
+1644 GALKAGGTATNTI
-1658 SNSNND
+1658 SNGS

-1684 KRYTIVS
+1684 KQYTIVS
-1691 GFTNSGSAVTDGG
+1691 GFTNSGSAVIDGG

-1730 TQKVKASEALPGV
+1730 TQKVKANEALPGV

-1806 GTAVQ
+1806 GTAAQ

-1830 AVDTADNGGIW
+1830 AVDTADNGSIW

-1865 VIIGGDFADRGKYS
+1865 IVVGGDFADRGKYS

-1940 TQVISMGIKG
+1940 TQVISMGVKG
-1950 EKLISNGHGT
+1950 EKVISNGHGT

-2013 SGWKVRPT
+2013 GGWKVRPT
-2021 ADIAYVWTLGDKNIA
+2021 ADIAYVWTLGDKNTA
-2036 MDITVPGVNATDRL
+2036 MDITVPGVNVTDRL

>member
-1 MVKVVKIWKGDL
+1 MAKVVKIWKGDL
-13 MMRSKSLAKNKDLQR
+13 MMRSKRLAKNKDLQK

-34 LAAGVMS
+34 LAVGVMS

-48 VWAAQSNE
+48 VWAAGTIKDQDMVITSNMNIVADDGGFE
-56 KIDLSGSAAS
+56 GATNRYAAIGHTQDATMTVTAKPGVIVNSVVTATNGRAMGIVNTGNGVLNVNGNYGFALQADTVRGIRNNGYNDLNLNGDFIIKAV
-66 TAYADWDMQIDS
+66 S
-78 EGSFKGVY
+78 EGKDSNNDVVVGAEAFNGTNITVNGDKLNIDITTDNARIIGVQNFNN
-86 THNGANL
+86 NGKTIVFNSNDISIKAVQ
-93 DFTGTETNI
+93 TGT
-102 IINNKNNA
+102 
-110 ATAVANYGNNGGV
+110 
-123 MNFDAAKTSITL
+123 
-135 EHTGNVGSASP
+135 GSFCQ
-146 RDMGVL
+146 GVL
-152 VNQGTVNFNGDAL
+152 GYQSTTNFNGDIVIDLKADKVTSQVHGVD
-165 IKLNTANTATMYGVN
+165 IQCDPGNTYETA
-180 VECNTNDAVPSIVNF
+180 VNF
-195 NKKAAIDI
+195 NNQQTDIKVEGGAGATVAAIR
-203 VTGEAATG
+203 
-211 IFVSGKPGSVLASGD
+211 ASGVPGTV
-226 NLNITINA
+226 NLNGKVTNLTA
-234 GGNINGVWTRYG
+234 ANINGGMAAAIISQYG
-246 GTFSTGVSNNLN
+246 AHVNSGSETN
-258 INLQSDSQYSTVT
+258 INAAVNAKDDAVAVYVGEYAGYNGNVELQGNFTADVISEN
-271 GIKCFS
+271 G
-277 QKEGQD
+277 
-283 NSHAG
+283 N
-288 MIDIEGSA
+288 
-296 TINVQS
+296 
-302 ANKAYGILNEYWQRP
+302 AYGILGE
-317 VDTGKVKVAG
+317 
-327 DLNITVVGKEAYG
+327 
-340 VLSDNKDCDTNIL
+340 LSDDAKSEDDGKIYIGKDLELDVTAANGDAVGIGVSGKYNKTIIL
-353 GNANINVTGTNSS
+353 GNSTINATGKTAS
-366 YAIHAKEGGQI
+366 YAIIAEDGGQI
-377 TVGSAGKTVAL
+377 TVGSAGKNVNLT
-388 KAETTAGDSGKLAA
+388 GD
-402 AGVYALEGGQ
+402 V
-412 VTIAGAKADIEAD
+412 
-425 VTANGRAIGVR
+425 
-436 VEGKDASITSAV
+436 
-448 QLNADTTNIAVNG
+448 
-461 TTTADSNNFNEAA
+461 
-474 WVKNGSLTVNSK
+474 
-486 NLNVTGSMSGF
+486 
-497 TLEGLNVST
+497 
-506 NGLIELNTEKTV
+506 
-518 IDIADDYGVTGITAH
+518 
-533 NGGTFKVNK
+533 
-542 GDLIITSTNTAA
+542 
-554 NGVGKTNSI
+554 
-563 GIQSD
+563 
-568 EIGSGEPQ
+568 
-576 NSIIIG
+576 
-582 PGVNKVDITV
+582 KVD
-592 NGAGSEGATPNA
+592 
-604 SNGTAGIYAV
+604 
-614 DGAIEIASGELN
+614 
-626 VRVNSGANVSSDA
+626 
-639 SGVYSNA
+639 
-646 TGIKGL
+646 
-652 NGTITVAGSTR
+652 
-663 TILDVTDGYQEATGV
+663 
-678 YAGSYG
+678 
-684 DKKAT
+684 
-689 VSILGDTAITA
+689 
-700 TGKTGAHA
+700 
-708 LYAEKGSEIT
+708 
-718 IGSKGKMVDLTV
+718 
-730 SSTNG
+730 
-735 GKVYGLDATGG
+735 GG
-746 SDITVNG
+746 SV
-753 SNLTIDVGS
+753 
-762 YVENGTI
+762 I
-769 NDRIFAIDASTN
+769 N
-781 KGGKIIL
+781 
-788 NSDEITIVGEQKG
+788 
-801 HTVYCD
+801 H
-807 GVRANMSTIEFNG
+807 
-820 NTTIDLKADLKDGWS
+820 
-835 AIESKNKQNQFAG
+835 
-848 INVQCDPGNIFA
+848 
-860 TAINFNGSETDI
+860 
-872 KVEGKATW
+872 
-880 FAAVQG
+880 
-886 SGVPGSINFT
+886 
-896 GKKVNIT
+896 
-903 AVNNKAVSEGD
+903 
-914 STTVGIYAQY
+914 
-924 GATINSAAATDIV
+924 
-937 TTVEANGDANGIY
+937 
-950 NTNNFYYNGN
+950 
-960 VKLKGNF
+960 
-967 MGTVISNESSA
+967 
-978 YGIYNDPLDADNTG
+978 
-992 GEVYI
+992 
-997 GKGLKLD
+997 
-1004 VTALKGEAVGIYG
+1004 
-1017 KGEHSKTT
+1017 
-1025 VLGDVTIT
+1025 GDVTI
-1033 TNGQNDSYSLYA
+1033 NGQLLVKAAGASSEYTSIGESLRINAGSDSAVQIENSSQKNVSNVLNFNSKNTELSSSGSSYISAVNILNNNQPDVTASNTVNFRGDTTKITATATDGKAQGVRIGESNFGSGKLTTDINFGATNTSINVKGNVVAGDYYDQVA
-1045 AAKANITLGS
+1045 GIWEGEGSYKGDVATNIAFNGKANIDVYSQGGNAYGIFVEHGS
-1055 AGKTVALT
+1055 EIGTTIIDFNDNTVINAQNANGSGEAVYIS
-1063 GDVTA
+1063 GDGVAVNFNKAQKKGVTVDIIGDITAANNA
-1068 KDADSIITLAGDTNI
+1068 KITLAGDSN
-1083 VSGTVTADA
+1083 VVKGTVTADA
-1092 GGIVLGGGDKAT
+1092 GGIVLAGSDKAT
-1104 YTVDKFVTKGAG
+1104 YIVNKFVTKD
-1116 ERASAAVSGTITVS
+1116 SVSRFTTVTRGTITVS

-1237 VDNKATVDDLAPT
+1237 VENKATVDDLAPT

-1269 DGSSSV
+1269 DGSSSE
-1275 GTTGIN
+1275 GATGVN
-1281 NDLGVKDLDFSSTS
+1281 NDLGVKDLDFSSN
-1295 GSGTVDAIVT
+1295 SGTVDASVT

-1317 GSSELLKGTGNS
+1317 GSSELLKGTGS
-1329 NNNVTVGSDSGSAG
+1329 NNTVTVGSTSDSGSAG

-1356 GTLNAAVTL
+1356 GTLNANVTL
-1365 KADSQMNVEAGS
+1365 QSDSQMNVEAGS
-1377 FTVGK
+1377 FTVDK

-1397 LTTTEDF
+1397 LTTTQDF
-1404 TVGDAGSNKSG
+1404 TVGDAINNKTG

-1437 TGSLTANELSVGDS
+1437 TGSLTANELSVGT
-1451 SNSKEGAVTAAGT
+1451 SNKEGTVTAAGT
-1464 VDVGTLKLN
+1464 VDVGTLNLN
-1473 KGNIE
+1473 KGNVE

-1486 TLTVGDNDAKIAVG
+1486 TLTVGDSDAKIAVG
-1500 AADSAGTL
+1500 AADRAGTL

-1524 DWEDSSTIQTAS
+1524 DWEDGSTIQTAS

-1541 FNSSQIDG
+1541 FNGSQIDG

-1567 KAEAAFTDTGLTWGK
+1567 KAEAAFTDTGLTWGQ

-1612 ASDNKN
+1612 ASDSKDLV
-1618 FAAANT
+1618 AANT

-1635 AGDAALTTD
+1635 AGDAALTID
-1644 GALKAGSTVNAQNN
+1644 GALKAGGTATNTI
-1658 SNSNND
+1658 SNGS

-1684 KRYTIVS
+1684 KQYTIVS
-1691 GFTNSGSAVTDGG
+1691 GFTNSGSAVIDGG

-1730 TQKVKASEALPGV
+1730 TQKVKANEALPGV

-1806 GTAVQ
+1806 GTAAQ

-1830 AVDTADNGGIW
+1830 AVDTADNGSIW

-1865 VIIGGDFADRGKYS
+1865 IVVGGDFADRGKYS

-1940 TQVISMGIKG
+1940 TQVISMGVKG
-1950 EKLISNGHGT
+1950 EKVISNGHGT

-2013 SGWKVRPT
+2013 GGWKVRPT
-2021 ADIAYVWTLGDKNIA
+2021 ADIAYVWTLGDKNTA

>member
-1 MVKVVKIWKGDL
+1 MERGFDDEIKKIGKKQGFTKE
-13 MMRSKSLAKNKDLQR
+13 SI
-28 KVLCSL
+28 V
-34 LAAGVMS
+34 LAACSRSNVRLY
-41 VCISGGD
+41 IWGD
-48 VWAAQSNE
+48 VWAAGTIKDQDMVITSNMDIVADDGGFE
-56 KIDLSGSAAS
+56 GATNRYAAIGHTQDATMTVTAKPGVIVNSVVTATNGRAMGIVNTGNGVLNVNGNYGFALQADTVRGIRNNGYNDLNLNGDFIIKAV
-66 TAYADWDMQIDS
+66 S
-78 EGSFKGVY
+78 EGKDSNNDVVVGAEAFNGTNITVNGDKLNIDITTDNARIIGVQNFNN
-86 THNGANL
+86 NGKTIVFNSNDISIKAVQ
-93 DFTGTETNI
+93 TGT
-102 IINNKNNA
+102 
-110 ATAVANYGNNGGV
+110 
-123 MNFDAAKTSITL
+123 
-135 EHTGNVGSASP
+135 GSFCQ
-146 RDMGVL
+146 GVL
-152 VNQGTVNFNGDAL
+152 GYQSTTNFNGDIVIDLKADKVTSQVHGVD
-165 IKLNTANTATMYGVN
+165 IQCDPGNTYETA
-180 VECNTNDAVPSIVNF
+180 VNF
-195 NKKAAIDI
+195 NNQQTDIKVEGGAGATVAAIR
-203 VTGEAATG
+203 
-211 IFVSGKPGSVLASGD
+211 ASGVPGTV
-226 NLNITINA
+226 NLNGKVTNLTA
-234 GGNINGVWTRYG
+234 ANINGGMAAAIISQYG
-246 GTFSTGVSNNLN
+246 AHVNSGSETN
-258 INLQSDSQYSTVT
+258 INAAVNAKDDAVAVYVGEYAGYNGNVELQGNFTADVISEN
-271 GIKCFS
+271 G
-277 QKEGQD
+277 
-283 NSHAG
+283 N
-288 MIDIEGSA
+288 
-296 TINVQS
+296 
-302 ANKAYGILNEYWQRP
+302 AYGILGE
-317 VDTGKVKVAG
+317 
-327 DLNITVVGKEAYG
+327 
-340 VLSDNKDCDTNIL
+340 LSDDAKSEDDGKIYIGKDLELDVTAANGDAVGIGVSGKYNKTIIL
-353 GNANINVTGTNSS
+353 GNSTINATGKTAS
-366 YAIHAKEGGQI
+366 YAIIAEDGGQI
-377 TVGSAGKTVAL
+377 TVGSAGKNVNLT
-388 KAETTAGDSGKLAA
+388 GD
-402 AGVYALEGGQ
+402 V
-412 VTIAGAKADIEAD
+412 
-425 VTANGRAIGVR
+425 
-436 VEGKDASITSAV
+436 
-448 QLNADTTNIAVNG
+448 
-461 TTTADSNNFNEAA
+461 
-474 WVKNGSLTVNSK
+474 
-486 NLNVTGSMSGF
+486 
-497 TLEGLNVST
+497 
-506 NGLIELNTEKTV
+506 
-518 IDIADDYGVTGITAH
+518 
-533 NGGTFKVNK
+533 
-542 GDLIITSTNTAA
+542 
-554 NGVGKTNSI
+554 
-563 GIQSD
+563 
-568 EIGSGEPQ
+568 
-576 NSIIIG
+576 
-582 PGVNKVDITV
+582 KVD
-592 NGAGSEGATPNA
+592 
-604 SNGTAGIYAV
+604 
-614 DGAIEIASGELN
+614 
-626 VRVNSGANVSSDA
+626 
-639 SGVYSNA
+639 
-646 TGIKGL
+646 
-652 NGTITVAGSTR
+652 
-663 TILDVTDGYQEATGV
+663 
-678 YAGSYG
+678 
-684 DKKAT
+684 
-689 VSILGDTAITA
+689 
-700 TGKTGAHA
+700 
-708 LYAEKGSEIT
+708 
-718 IGSKGKMVDLTV
+718 
-730 SSTNG
+730 
-735 GKVYGLDATGG
+735 GG
-746 SDITVNG
+746 SV
-753 SNLTIDVGS
+753 
-762 YVENGTI
+762 I
-769 NDRIFAIDASTN
+769 N
-781 KGGKIIL
+781 
-788 NSDEITIVGEQKG
+788 
-801 HTVYCD
+801 H
-807 GVRANMSTIEFNG
+807 
-820 NTTIDLKADLKDGWS
+820 
-835 AIESKNKQNQFAG
+835 
-848 INVQCDPGNIFA
+848 
-860 TAINFNGSETDI
+860 
-872 KVEGKATW
+872 
-880 FAAVQG
+880 
-886 SGVPGSINFT
+886 
-896 GKKVNIT
+896 
-903 AVNNKAVSEGD
+903 
-914 STTVGIYAQY
+914 
-924 GATINSAAATDIV
+924 
-937 TTVEANGDANGIY
+937 
-950 NTNNFYYNGN
+950 
-960 VKLKGNF
+960 
-967 MGTVISNESSA
+967 
-978 YGIYNDPLDADNTG
+978 
-992 GEVYI
+992 
-997 GKGLKLD
+997 
-1004 VTALKGEAVGIYG
+1004 
-1017 KGEHSKTT
+1017 
-1025 VLGDVTIT
+1025 GDVTI
-1033 TNGQNDSYSLYA
+1033 NGQLLVKAAGASSEYTSIGESLRINAGSDSAVQIENSSQKNVSNVLNFNSKNTELSSSGSSYISAVNILNNNQPDVTASNTVNFRGDTTKITATATDGKAQGVRIGESNFGSGKLTTDINFGATNTSINVKGNVVAGDYYDQVA
-1045 AAKANITLGS
+1045 GIWEGEGSYKGDVATNIAFNGKANIDVYSQGGNAYGIFVEHGS
-1055 AGKTVALT
+1055 EIGTTIIDFNDNTVINAQNANGSGEAVYIS
-1063 GDVTA
+1063 GDGVAVNFNKAQKKGVTVDIIGDITAANNA
-1068 KDADSIITLAGDTNI
+1068 KITLAGDSN
-1083 VSGTVTADA
+1083 VVKGTVTADA
-1092 GGIVLGGGDKAT
+1092 GGIVLAGSDKAT
-1104 YTVDKFVTKGAG
+1104 YIVNKFVTKD
-1116 ERASAAVSGTITVS
+1116 SVSRFTTVTRGTITVS

-1190 KLAISDTSYTL
+1190 KLTISDTSYTL

-1269 DGSSSV
+1269 DGSSSE
-1275 GTTGIN
+1275 GATGVN
-1281 NDLGVKDLDFSSTS
+1281 NDLGVKDLDFSSN
-1295 GSGTVDAIVT
+1295 SGTVDASVT

-1317 GSSELLKGTGNS
+1317 GSSELLKGTGS
-1329 NNNVTVGSDSGSAG
+1329 NNTVTVGSTSDSGSAG

-1356 GTLNAAVTL
+1356 GTLNANVTL
-1365 KADSQMNVEAGS
+1365 QSDSQMNVEAGS
-1377 FTVGK
+1377 FTVDK

-1397 LTTTEDF
+1397 LTTTQDF
-1404 TVGDAGSNKSG
+1404 TVGDAINNKTG

-1437 TGSLTANELSVGDS
+1437 TGSLTANELSVGT
-1451 SNSKEGAVTAAGT
+1451 SNKEGTVTAAGT
-1464 VDVGTLKLN
+1464 VDVGTLNLN
-1473 KGNIE
+1473 KGNVE

-1486 TLTVGDNDAKIAVG
+1486 TLTVGDSDAKIAVG
-1500 AADSAGTL
+1500 AADRAGTL

-1524 DWEDSSTIQTAS
+1524 AWEDGSTIQTAS

-1541 FNSSQIDG
+1541 FNGSQIDG

-1567 KAEAAFTDTGLTWGK
+1567 KAEAAFTDTGLTWGQ

-1612 ASDNKN
+1612 ASDSKDL
-1618 FAAANT
+1618 AAANT

-1644 GALKAGSTVNAQNN
+1644 GALKAGGTATNTI
-1658 SNSNND
+1658 SNGS

-1684 KRYTIVS
+1684 KQYTIVS

-1711 LNKLVKGSGSYSNG
+1711 LNKLVKGSGSYSSG

-1806 GTAVQ
+1806 GTAAQ

-1940 TQVISMGIKG
+1940 TQVISMGVKG

-2013 SGWKVRPT
+2013 GGWKVRPT
-2021 ADIAYVWTLGDKNIA
+2021 ADIAYVWTLGDKNTA

>member
-48 VWAAQSNE
+48 VWASNSLINVGNKE
-56 KIDLSGSAAS
+56 YSADTIIVADENLASDNSAVVGIANDVSNSKSGITMKNGTKLTVNSVAS
-66 TAYADWDMQIDS
+66 SGRAYA
-78 EGSFKGVY
+78 VAVN
-86 THNGANL
+86 NGAGFGFVGKGE
-93 DFTGTETNI
+93 FT
-102 IINNKNNA
+102 
-110 ATAVANYGNNGGV
+110 ATGSDQAQARTIRNNGGGAIS
-123 MNFDAAKTSITL
+123 FDGDITVNTNAGKLFSVAVEAWDSSDQIAVVEFKGDRTIINATGDKVQVNAIQVVSNNDTGSLIDFCADKTVITNTSTVAGGSNWANVAIVEGEKAVL
-135 EHTGNVGSASP
+135 RFSGKDVRLNSNNTGYTAQVISLNSNGNVVFNADNSILTAKSDFGANGIGG
-146 RDMGVL
+146 DGII
-152 VNQGTVNFNGDAL
+152 TFNGKNA
-165 IKLNTANTATMYGVN
+165 
-180 VECNTNDAVPSIVNF
+180 
-195 NKKAAIDI
+195 
-203 VTGEAATG
+203 
-211 IFVSGKPGSVLASGD
+211 
-226 NLNITINA
+226 TINA
-234 GGNINGVWTRYG
+234 IVTDGVGTTNSIGLLSSKAIDVTTNVDKLAINVYGSGVWNG
-246 GTFSTGVSNNLN
+246 NPGHANGTAGIYANADVDIAAKNLAVNVVAGQAVDGVNTY
-258 INLQSDSQYSTVT
+258 DEETA
-271 GIKCFS
+271 KA
-277 QKEGQD
+277 QD
-283 NSHAG
+283 NYS
-288 MIDIEGSA
+288 D
-296 TINVQS
+296 
-302 ANKAYGILNEYWQRP
+302 AYGIRMMSGNLNASQ
-317 VDTGKVKVAG
+317 DT
-327 DLNITVVGKEAYG
+327 DTNIVVYEGYKGAIGVSAEAENAI
-340 VLSDNKDCDTNIL
+340 VNIL
-353 GNANINVTGTNSS
+353 GNTTITATGKTASN
-366 YAIHAKEGGQI
+366 ALLAEDGGQI
-377 TVGSAGKTVAL
+377 TVGSEGKTVDL
-388 KAETTAGDSGKLAA
+388 TGEVKVDGGSVSNHGNVTINGQLLVKADGASSEYTSTGENLRINAGSDSAVQIENSSLQNVSNVLDFNAKNTELSSSGSNYISAVNILNNNQPDVTASNTVNFSGDTTKITATATDGKAQGVRIGESNFGSGKLTTDINFGATNTSINVKGNVV
-402 AGVYALEGGQ
+402 AGDYHDQVAGIWEGG
-412 VTIAGAKADIEAD
+412 GSYKGD
-425 VTANGRAIGVR
+425 VA
-436 VEGKDASITSAV
+436 
-448 QLNADTTNIAVNG
+448 TNIAFNGKANIDVYSQGGNAYGIFVEHGSEIG
-461 TTTADSNNFNEAA
+461 TTIIDFNDNTVINAQNANGSGEAVYISGDGVAVNFNKAQ
-474 WVKNGSLTVNSK
+474 KK
-486 NLNVTGSMSGF
+486 
-497 TLEGLNVST
+497 
-506 NGLIELNTEKTV
+506 
-518 IDIADDYGVTGITAH
+518 GVTVDII
-533 NGGTFKVNK
+533 
-542 GDLIITSTNTAA
+542 GDITAA
-554 NGVGKTNSI
+554 N
-563 GIQSD
+563 
-568 EIGSGEPQ
+568 
-576 NSIIIG
+576 
-582 PGVNKVDITV
+582 
-592 NGAGSEGATPNA
+592 NA
-604 SNGTAGIYAV
+604 
-614 DGAIEIASGELN
+614 
-626 VRVNSGANVSSDA
+626 
-639 SGVYSNA
+639 
-646 TGIKGL
+646 K
-652 NGTITVAGSTR
+652 
-663 TILDVTDGYQEATGV
+663 
-678 YAGSYG
+678 
-684 DKKAT
+684 
-689 VSILGDTAITA
+689 
-700 TGKTGAHA
+700 
-708 LYAEKGSEIT
+708 
-718 IGSKGKMVDLTV
+718 
-730 SSTNG
+730 
-735 GKVYGLDATGG
+735 
-746 SDITVNG
+746 
-753 SNLTIDVGS
+753 
-762 YVENGTI
+762 
-769 NDRIFAIDASTN
+769 
-781 KGGKIIL
+781 
-788 NSDEITIVGEQKG
+788 
-801 HTVYCD
+801 
-807 GVRANMSTIEFNG
+807 
-820 NTTIDLKADLKDGWS
+820 
-835 AIESKNKQNQFAG
+835 
-848 INVQCDPGNIFA
+848 
-860 TAINFNGSETDI
+860 
-872 KVEGKATW
+872 
-880 FAAVQG
+880 
-886 SGVPGSINFT
+886 
-896 GKKVNIT
+896 
-903 AVNNKAVSEGD
+903 
-914 STTVGIYAQY
+914 
-924 GATINSAAATDIV
+924 
-937 TTVEANGDANGIY
+937 
-950 NTNNFYYNGN
+950 
-960 VKLKGNF
+960 
-967 MGTVISNESSA
+967 
-978 YGIYNDPLDADNTG
+978 
-992 GEVYI
+992 
-997 GKGLKLD
+997 
-1004 VTALKGEAVGIYG
+1004 
-1017 KGEHSKTT
+1017 
-1025 VLGDVTIT
+1025 
-1033 TNGQNDSYSLYA
+1033 
-1045 AAKANITLGS
+1045 
-1055 AGKTVALT
+1055 
-1063 GDVTA
+1063 
-1068 KDADSIITLAGDTNI
+1068 ITLAGDSN
-1083 VSGTVTADA
+1083 VVKGTVTADA
-1092 GGIVLGGGDKAT
+1092 GGIVLAGSDKAT
-1104 YTVDKFVTKGAG
+1104 YIVNKFVTKD
-1116 ERASAAVSGTITVS
+1116 SVSRFTTVTRGTITVS

-1164 DKVFEADTSGKKVI
+1164 DKVFEVDTSGKKVI

-1190 KLAISDTSYTL
+1190 KLAISDASYTL
-1201 ADSKVYSEALGKV
+1201 NDSADYSKALKAADSN
-1214 DDSGVGANTK
+1214 GAK

-1269 DGSSSV
+1269 DGISSE
-1275 GTTGIN
+1275 GATGVN

-1295 GSGTVDAIVT
+1295 GTVDASVT

-1317 GSSELLKGTGNS
+1317 GSSELLKGTGS
-1329 NNNVTVGSDSGSAG
+1329 NNTVTVGSTSDSAG

-1356 GTLNAAVTL
+1356 GTLNANVTL
-1365 KADSQMNVEAGS
+1365 QSDSQMNVEAGS
-1377 FTVGK
+1377 FTVDK

-1388 TVAVNAGAN
+1388 TVAVNAGAD
-1397 LTTTEDF
+1397 LTTTQDF
-1404 TVGDAGSNKSG
+1404 TVGDAINNKTG

-1437 TGSLTANELSVGDS
+1437 TGSLTANELSVGNSS
-1451 SNSKEGAVTAAGT
+1451 SNKEGTVTAAGT
-1464 VDVGTLKLN
+1464 VDVGTLNLN
-1473 KGNIE
+1473 RGKVE
-1478 VTGSLTAK
+1478 VTGSLAAE
-1486 TLTVGDNDAKIAVG
+1486 TLTVADNSGASIAVG

-1508 TAEDVKLGG
+1508 TAKNVQLGG
-1517 ASLMLDP
+1517 TSLMLDP
-1524 DWEDSSTIQTAS
+1524 AWKDGSMIQTAS

-1541 FNSSQIDG
+1541 FNGSQVDG

-1567 KAEAAFTDTGLTWGK
+1567 KAEAAFADTGLTWGQ

-1612 ASDNKN
+1612 VSDSKDL
-1618 FAAANT
+1618 AAANT

-1635 AGDAALTTD
+1635 AGDAALTMD
-1644 GALKAGSTVNAQNN
+1644 GALKAGGTATITI
-1658 SNSNND
+1658 SNGS

-1684 KRYTIVS
+1684 KQYTIVS
-1691 GFTNSGSAVTDGG
+1691 GFTNSGSDVTDGG

-1711 LNKLVKGSGSYSNG
+1711 LNKLVKGSGSYSSG

-1779 LAAVNSFAQGAEN
+1779 LVAVNSFAQGAEN

-1841 AQYIHNKDKVDNM
+1841 AQYINNKDKVDNM

-1926 TSSDVKGVIKAEPD
+1926 TSSDVKGLIKAEPD

-1950 EKLISNGHGT
+1950 EKVISNGHGT
-1960 SYVPYAGLRYMNI
+1960 SYVPYAGLRYLNV
-1973 DTDSYNGSIDGKTA
+1973 DGGSYNGTIGGEVA

-2013 SGWKVRPT
+2013 GGWKVRPT
-2021 ADIAYVWTLGDKNIA
+2021 ADIAYVWTLGDKNTA

>member
-1 MVKVVKIWKGDL
+1 MAKVVKIWKGDL
-13 MMRSKSLAKNKDLQR
+13 MMRSKRLAKNKDLQK

-34 LAAGVMS
+34 LAVGVMS

-48 VWAAQSNE
+48 VWAAGTIKDQDMVITSNMDIVADDGGFE
-56 KIDLSGSAAS
+56 GATNRYAAIGHTQDATMTVTAKPGVIVNSVVTATNGRAMGIVNTGNGVLNVNGNYGFALQADTVRGIRNNGYNDLNLNGDFIIKAV
-66 TAYADWDMQIDS
+66 S
-78 EGSFKGVY
+78 EGKDSNNDVVVGAEAFNGTNITVNGDKLNIDITTDNARIIGVQNFNN
-86 THNGANL
+86 NGKTIVFNSNDISIKAVQ
-93 DFTGTETNI
+93 TGT
-102 IINNKNNA
+102 
-110 ATAVANYGNNGGV
+110 
-123 MNFDAAKTSITL
+123 
-135 EHTGNVGSASP
+135 GSFCQ
-146 RDMGVL
+146 GVL
-152 VNQGTVNFNGDAL
+152 GYQSTTNFNGDIVIDLKADKVTSQVHGVD
-165 IKLNTANTATMYGVN
+165 IQCDPGNTYETA
-180 VECNTNDAVPSIVNF
+180 VNF
-195 NKKAAIDI
+195 NNQQTDIKVEGGAGATVAAIR
-203 VTGEAATG
+203 
-211 IFVSGKPGSVLASGD
+211 ASGVPGTV
-226 NLNITINA
+226 NLNGKVTNLTA
-234 GGNINGVWTRYG
+234 ANINGGMAAAIISQYG
-246 GTFSTGVSNNLN
+246 AHVNSGSETN
-258 INLQSDSQYSTVT
+258 INAAVNAKDDAVAVYVGEYAGYNGNVELQGNFTADVISEN
-271 GIKCFS
+271 G
-277 QKEGQD
+277 
-283 NSHAG
+283 N
-288 MIDIEGSA
+288 
-296 TINVQS
+296 
-302 ANKAYGILNEYWQRP
+302 AYGILGE
-317 VDTGKVKVAG
+317 
-327 DLNITVVGKEAYG
+327 
-340 VLSDNKDCDTNIL
+340 LSDDAKSEDDGKIYIGKDLELDVTAANGDAVGIGVSGKYNKTIIL
-353 GNANINVTGTNSS
+353 GNSTINATGKTAS
-366 YAIHAKEGGQI
+366 YAIIAEDGGQI
-377 TVGSAGKTVAL
+377 TVGSAGKNVNLT
-388 KAETTAGDSGKLAA
+388 GD
-402 AGVYALEGGQ
+402 V
-412 VTIAGAKADIEAD
+412 
-425 VTANGRAIGVR
+425 
-436 VEGKDASITSAV
+436 
-448 QLNADTTNIAVNG
+448 
-461 TTTADSNNFNEAA
+461 
-474 WVKNGSLTVNSK
+474 
-486 NLNVTGSMSGF
+486 
-497 TLEGLNVST
+497 
-506 NGLIELNTEKTV
+506 
-518 IDIADDYGVTGITAH
+518 
-533 NGGTFKVNK
+533 
-542 GDLIITSTNTAA
+542 
-554 NGVGKTNSI
+554 
-563 GIQSD
+563 
-568 EIGSGEPQ
+568 
-576 NSIIIG
+576 
-582 PGVNKVDITV
+582 KVD
-592 NGAGSEGATPNA
+592 
-604 SNGTAGIYAV
+604 
-614 DGAIEIASGELN
+614 
-626 VRVNSGANVSSDA
+626 
-639 SGVYSNA
+639 
-646 TGIKGL
+646 
-652 NGTITVAGSTR
+652 
-663 TILDVTDGYQEATGV
+663 
-678 YAGSYG
+678 
-684 DKKAT
+684 
-689 VSILGDTAITA
+689 
-700 TGKTGAHA
+700 
-708 LYAEKGSEIT
+708 
-718 IGSKGKMVDLTV
+718 
-730 SSTNG
+730 
-735 GKVYGLDATGG
+735 GG
-746 SDITVNG
+746 SV
-753 SNLTIDVGS
+753 
-762 YVENGTI
+762 I
-769 NDRIFAIDASTN
+769 N
-781 KGGKIIL
+781 
-788 NSDEITIVGEQKG
+788 
-801 HTVYCD
+801 H
-807 GVRANMSTIEFNG
+807 
-820 NTTIDLKADLKDGWS
+820 
-835 AIESKNKQNQFAG
+835 
-848 INVQCDPGNIFA
+848 
-860 TAINFNGSETDI
+860 
-872 KVEGKATW
+872 
-880 FAAVQG
+880 
-886 SGVPGSINFT
+886 
-896 GKKVNIT
+896 
-903 AVNNKAVSEGD
+903 
-914 STTVGIYAQY
+914 
-924 GATINSAAATDIV
+924 
-937 TTVEANGDANGIY
+937 
-950 NTNNFYYNGN
+950 
-960 VKLKGNF
+960 
-967 MGTVISNESSA
+967 
-978 YGIYNDPLDADNTG
+978 
-992 GEVYI
+992 
-997 GKGLKLD
+997 
-1004 VTALKGEAVGIYG
+1004 
-1017 KGEHSKTT
+1017 
-1025 VLGDVTIT
+1025 GDVTI
-1033 TNGQNDSYSLYA
+1033 NGQLLVKAAGASSEYTSIGESLRINAGSDSAVQIENSSQKNVSNVLNFNSKNTELSSSGSSYISAVNILNNNQPDVTASNTVNFRGDTTKITATATDGKAQGVRIGESNFGSGKLTTDINFGATNTSINVKGNVVAGDYYDQVA
-1045 AAKANITLGS
+1045 GIWEGEGSYKGDVATNIAFNGKANIDVYSQGGNAYGIFVEHGS
-1055 AGKTVALT
+1055 EIGTTIIDFNDNTVINAQNANGSGEAVYIS
-1063 GDVTA
+1063 GDGVAVNFNKAQKKGVTVDIIGDITAANNA
-1068 KDADSIITLAGDTNI
+1068 KITLAGDSN
-1083 VSGTVTADA
+1083 VVKGTVTADA
-1092 GGIVLGGGDKAT
+1092 GGIVLAGSDKAT
-1104 YTVDKFVTKGAG
+1104 YIVNKFVTKD
-1116 ERASAAVSGTITVS
+1116 SVSRFTTVTRGTITVS

-1269 DGSSSV
+1269 DGSSSE
-1275 GTTGIN
+1275 GATGVN
-1281 NDLGVKDLDFSSTS
+1281 NDLGVKDLDFSSN
-1295 GSGTVDAIVT
+1295 SGTVDASVT

-1317 GSSELLKGTGNS
+1317 GSSELLKGTGS
-1329 NNNVTVGSDSGSAG
+1329 NNTVTVGSTSDSGSAG

-1356 GTLNAAVTL
+1356 GTLNANVTL
-1365 KADSQMNVEAGS
+1365 QSDSQMNVEAGS
-1377 FTVGK
+1377 FTVDK

-1397 LTTTEDF
+1397 LTTTQDF
-1404 TVGDAGSNKSG
+1404 TVGDAINNKTG

-1437 TGSLTANELSVGDS
+1437 TGSLTANELSVGT
-1451 SNSKEGAVTAAGT
+1451 SNKEGTVTAAGT
-1464 VDVGTLKLN
+1464 VDVGTLNLN
-1473 KGNIE
+1473 KGNVE

-1486 TLTVGDNDAKIAVG
+1486 TLTVGDSDAKIAVG
-1500 AADSAGTL
+1500 AADRAGTL

-1524 DWEDSSTIQTAS
+1524 AWEDGSTIQTAS

-1541 FNSSQIDG
+1541 FNGSQIDG

-1567 KAEAAFTDTGLTWGK
+1567 KAEAAFTDTGLTWGQ

-1612 ASDNKN
+1612 ASDSKDLV
-1618 FAAANT
+1618 AANT

-1635 AGDAALTTD
+1635 AGDAALTID
-1644 GALKAGSTVNAQNN
+1644 GALKAGGTATNTI
-1658 SNSNND
+1658 SNGS

-1684 KRYTIVS
+1684 KQYTIVS
-1691 GFTNSGSAVTDGG
+1691 GFTNSGSAVIDGG

-1730 TQKVKASEALPGV
+1730 TQKVKANEALPGV

-1806 GTAVQ
+1806 GTAAQ

-1830 AVDTADNGGIW
+1830 AVDTADNGSIW

-1865 VIIGGDFADRGKYS
+1865 IVVGGDFADRGKYS

-1926 TSSDVKGVIKAEPD
+1926 TSSEVKGVIKAEPD
-1940 TQVISMGIKG
+1940 TQVISMGVKG

-1960 SYVPYAGLRYMNI
+1960 SYVPYAGLRYINI

-1987 AHYSTD
+1987 ARYSTD

-2021 ADIAYVWTLGDKNIA
+2021 ADIAYVWTLGDKNTA

>member
-48 VWAAQSNE
+48 VWASNSLINVGNKE
-56 KIDLSGSAAS
+56 YSADTIIVADENLASDNSAVVGIANDVSNSKSGITMKNGTKLTVNSVAS
-66 TAYADWDMQIDS
+66 SGRAYA
-78 EGSFKGVY
+78 VAVN
-86 THNGANL
+86 NGAGFGFVGKGE
-93 DFTGTETNI
+93 FT
-102 IINNKNNA
+102 
-110 ATAVANYGNNGGV
+110 ATGSDQAQARTIRNNGGGAIS
-123 MNFDAAKTSITL
+123 FDGDITVNTNAGKLFSVAVEAWDSSDQIAVVEFKGDRTIINAIGDKVQVNAIQVVSNNDTGSLIDFCADKTVITNTSTVAGGSNWANVAIVEGEKAVL
-135 EHTGNVGSASP
+135 RFSGKDVRLNSNNTGYTAQVISLNSNGNVVFNADNSILTAKSDFGANGIGG
-146 RDMGVL
+146 DGII
-152 VNQGTVNFNGDAL
+152 TFNGKNA
-165 IKLNTANTATMYGVN
+165 
-180 VECNTNDAVPSIVNF
+180 
-195 NKKAAIDI
+195 
-203 VTGEAATG
+203 
-211 IFVSGKPGSVLASGD
+211 
-226 NLNITINA
+226 TINA
-234 GGNINGVWTRYG
+234 IVTDGVGTTNSIGLLSSKAIDVTTNVDKLAINVYGSGVWNGNPGYAN
-246 GTFSTGVSNNLN
+246 GTAGIYANADVDIAAKNLAVNVVAGQAVDGVNTY
-258 INLQSDSQYSTVT
+258 DEETA
-271 GIKCFS
+271 KA
-277 QKEGQD
+277 QD
-283 NSHAG
+283 NYS
-288 MIDIEGSA
+288 D
-296 TINVQS
+296 
-302 ANKAYGILNEYWQRP
+302 AYGIRMMSGNLNASQ
-317 VDTGKVKVAG
+317 DT
-327 DLNITVVGKEAYG
+327 DTNIVVYEGYKGAIGVSAEAENAI
-340 VLSDNKDCDTNIL
+340 VNIL
-353 GNANINVTGTNSS
+353 GNTTITATGKTASN
-366 YAIHAKEGGQI
+366 ALLAEDGGQI
-377 TVGSAGKTVAL
+377 TVGSEGKTVDL
-388 KAETTAGDSGKLAA
+388 TGEVKVDGGSVSNHGNVTINGQLLVKADGASSEYTSTGESLRINAGSDSAVQIENSSLQNVRNVLDFNAKNTELSSSGSNYISAVNILNNNQPDVTASNTVNFSGDTTKITATATDGKAQGVRIGESNFGSGKLTTDINFGATNTSINVKGNVV
-402 AGVYALEGGQ
+402 AGDYYDQVAGIWEGEGSYK
-412 VTIAGAKADIEAD
+412 GD
-425 VTANGRAIGVR
+425 VA
-436 VEGKDASITSAV
+436 
-448 QLNADTTNIAVNG
+448 TNIAFNGKANIDVYSQGGNAYGIFVEHGSEIG
-461 TTTADSNNFNEAA
+461 TTIIDFNDNTVINAQNANGSGEAVYISGDGVAVNFNKAQ
-474 WVKNGSLTVNSK
+474 KK
-486 NLNVTGSMSGF
+486 
-497 TLEGLNVST
+497 
-506 NGLIELNTEKTV
+506 
-518 IDIADDYGVTGITAH
+518 GVTVDII
-533 NGGTFKVNK
+533 
-542 GDLIITSTNTAA
+542 GDITAA
-554 NGVGKTNSI
+554 N
-563 GIQSD
+563 
-568 EIGSGEPQ
+568 
-576 NSIIIG
+576 
-582 PGVNKVDITV
+582 
-592 NGAGSEGATPNA
+592 NA
-604 SNGTAGIYAV
+604 
-614 DGAIEIASGELN
+614 
-626 VRVNSGANVSSDA
+626 
-639 SGVYSNA
+639 
-646 TGIKGL
+646 K
-652 NGTITVAGSTR
+652 
-663 TILDVTDGYQEATGV
+663 
-678 YAGSYG
+678 
-684 DKKAT
+684 
-689 VSILGDTAITA
+689 
-700 TGKTGAHA
+700 
-708 LYAEKGSEIT
+708 
-718 IGSKGKMVDLTV
+718 
-730 SSTNG
+730 
-735 GKVYGLDATGG
+735 
-746 SDITVNG
+746 
-753 SNLTIDVGS
+753 
-762 YVENGTI
+762 
-769 NDRIFAIDASTN
+769 
-781 KGGKIIL
+781 
-788 NSDEITIVGEQKG
+788 
-801 HTVYCD
+801 
-807 GVRANMSTIEFNG
+807 
-820 NTTIDLKADLKDGWS
+820 
-835 AIESKNKQNQFAG
+835 
-848 INVQCDPGNIFA
+848 
-860 TAINFNGSETDI
+860 
-872 KVEGKATW
+872 
-880 FAAVQG
+880 
-886 SGVPGSINFT
+886 
-896 GKKVNIT
+896 
-903 AVNNKAVSEGD
+903 
-914 STTVGIYAQY
+914 
-924 GATINSAAATDIV
+924 
-937 TTVEANGDANGIY
+937 
-950 NTNNFYYNGN
+950 
-960 VKLKGNF
+960 
-967 MGTVISNESSA
+967 
-978 YGIYNDPLDADNTG
+978 
-992 GEVYI
+992 
-997 GKGLKLD
+997 
-1004 VTALKGEAVGIYG
+1004 
-1017 KGEHSKTT
+1017 
-1025 VLGDVTIT
+1025 
-1033 TNGQNDSYSLYA
+1033 
-1045 AAKANITLGS
+1045 
-1055 AGKTVALT
+1055 
-1063 GDVTA
+1063 
-1068 KDADSIITLAGDTNI
+1068 ITLAGDSN
-1083 VSGTVTADA
+1083 VVKGTVTADA
-1092 GGIVLGGGDKAT
+1092 GGIVLAGSDKAT
-1104 YTVDKFVTKGAG
+1104 YIVNKFVTKD
-1116 ERASAAVSGTITVS
+1116 SVSRFTTVTRGTITVS

-1190 KLAISDTSYTL
+1190 KLAISDASYTL

-1214 DDSGVGANTK
+1214 DDSGAGAKAK

-1269 DGSSSV
+1269 DGTSSE
-1275 GTTGIN
+1275 GATGVN
-1281 NDLGVKDLDFSSTS
+1281 NDLGVKDLDFSTNS
-1295 GSGTVDAIVT
+1295 GSGTVNANVT

-1329 NNNVTVGSDSGSAG
+1329 NNTVTVGSGSAG

-1365 KADSQMNVEAGS
+1365 QADSQMNVEAGS

-1382 ITATEG
+1382 ITAAEG

-1397 LTTTEDF
+1397 LTTTQDF
-1404 TVGDAGSNKSG
+1404 TVGDASSNKSG

-1464 VDVGTLKLN
+1464 VDVDTLNLN
-1473 KGNIE
+1473 KGKVE

-1486 TLTVGDNDAKIAVG
+1486 TLTVVDSDAKIAVG

-1524 DWEDSSTIQTAS
+1524 AWEDSSTIQTAS

-1612 ASDNKN
+1612 ASDNKDL
-1618 FAAANT
+1618 AAANT

-1658 SNSNND
+1658 GNSNND
-1664 AATLKVDSGAKL
+1664 AATLKVDAGAKL

-1684 KRYTIVS
+1684 KKYTIVS
-1691 GFTNSGSAVTDGG
+1691 GFTNSNSAVTDGG
-1704 WNGTNLL
+1704 WSGTNLL
-1711 LNKLVKGSGSYSNG
+1711 LNKLVKGSGSYSSG

-1750 AMSSQTDS
+1750 AMGSQIDS

-1792 SGATRTGA
+1792 NGATRTGA

-1806 GTAVQ
+1806 GTAAQ

-1830 AVDTADNGGIW
+1830 AVDTADNGSIW

-1960 SYVPYAGLRYMNI
+1960 SYEPYAGLRYMNI

-2021 ADIAYVWTLGDKNIA
+2021 ADIAYVWTLGDKNTA

>member
-48 VWAAQSNE
+48 VWASNSLINVGNKE
-56 KIDLSGSAAS
+56 YSADTIIVADENLASDNSAVVGIANDVSNSKSGITMKNGTKLTVNSVAS
-66 TAYADWDMQIDS
+66 SGRAYA
-78 EGSFKGVY
+78 VAVN
-86 THNGANL
+86 NGAGFGFVGKGE
-93 DFTGTETNI
+93 FT
-102 IINNKNNA
+102 
-110 ATAVANYGNNGGV
+110 ATGSDQAQARTIRNNGGGAIS
-123 MNFDAAKTSITL
+123 FDGDITVNTNAGKLFSVAVEAWDSSDQIAVVEFKGDRTIINATGDKVQVNAIQVVSNNDTGSLIDFCADKTVITNTSTVAGGSNWANVAIVEGEKAVL
-135 EHTGNVGSASP
+135 RFSGKDVRLNSNNTGYTAQVISLNSNGNVVFNADNSILTAKSDFGANGIGG
-146 RDMGVL
+146 DGII
-152 VNQGTVNFNGDAL
+152 TFNGKNA
-165 IKLNTANTATMYGVN
+165 
-180 VECNTNDAVPSIVNF
+180 
-195 NKKAAIDI
+195 
-203 VTGEAATG
+203 
-211 IFVSGKPGSVLASGD
+211 
-226 NLNITINA
+226 TINA
-234 GGNINGVWTRYG
+234 IVTDGVGTTNSIGLLSSKAIDVTTNVDKLAINVYGSGVWNGNPGYAN
-246 GTFSTGVSNNLN
+246 GTAGIYANADVDIAAKNLAVNVVAGQAVDGVNTY
-258 INLQSDSQYSTVT
+258 DEETA
-271 GIKCFS
+271 KA
-277 QKEGQD
+277 QD
-283 NSHAG
+283 NYS
-288 MIDIEGSA
+288 D
-296 TINVQS
+296 
-302 ANKAYGILNEYWQRP
+302 AYGIRMMSGNLNASQ
-317 VDTGKVKVAG
+317 DT
-327 DLNITVVGKEAYG
+327 DTNIVVYEGYKGAIGVSAEAENAI
-340 VLSDNKDCDTNIL
+340 VNIL
-353 GNANINVTGTNSS
+353 GNTTITATGKTASN
-366 YAIHAKEGGQI
+366 ALLAEDGGQI
-377 TVGSAGKTVAL
+377 TVGSEGKTVDL
-388 KAETTAGDSGKLAA
+388 TGEVKVDGGSVSNHGNVTINGQLLVKADGASSEYTSTGESLRINAGSDSAVQIENSSLQNVRNVLDFNAKNTELSSSGSNYISAVNILNNNQPDVTASNTVNFSGDTTKITATATDGKAQGVRIGESNFGSGKLTTDINFGATNTSINVKGNVV
-402 AGVYALEGGQ
+402 AGDYYDQVAGIWEGEGSYK
-412 VTIAGAKADIEAD
+412 GD
-425 VTANGRAIGVR
+425 VA
-436 VEGKDASITSAV
+436 
-448 QLNADTTNIAVNG
+448 TNIAFNGKANIDVYSQGGNAYGIFVEHGSEIG
-461 TTTADSNNFNEAA
+461 TTIIDFNDNTVINAQNANGSGEAVYISGDGVAVNFNKAQ
-474 WVKNGSLTVNSK
+474 KK
-486 NLNVTGSMSGF
+486 
-497 TLEGLNVST
+497 
-506 NGLIELNTEKTV
+506 
-518 IDIADDYGVTGITAH
+518 GVTVDII
-533 NGGTFKVNK
+533 
-542 GDLIITSTNTAA
+542 GDITAA
-554 NGVGKTNSI
+554 N
-563 GIQSD
+563 
-568 EIGSGEPQ
+568 
-576 NSIIIG
+576 
-582 PGVNKVDITV
+582 
-592 NGAGSEGATPNA
+592 NA
-604 SNGTAGIYAV
+604 
-614 DGAIEIASGELN
+614 
-626 VRVNSGANVSSDA
+626 
-639 SGVYSNA
+639 
-646 TGIKGL
+646 K
-652 NGTITVAGSTR
+652 
-663 TILDVTDGYQEATGV
+663 
-678 YAGSYG
+678 
-684 DKKAT
+684 
-689 VSILGDTAITA
+689 
-700 TGKTGAHA
+700 
-708 LYAEKGSEIT
+708 
-718 IGSKGKMVDLTV
+718 
-730 SSTNG
+730 
-735 GKVYGLDATGG
+735 
-746 SDITVNG
+746 
-753 SNLTIDVGS
+753 
-762 YVENGTI
+762 
-769 NDRIFAIDASTN
+769 
-781 KGGKIIL
+781 
-788 NSDEITIVGEQKG
+788 
-801 HTVYCD
+801 
-807 GVRANMSTIEFNG
+807 
-820 NTTIDLKADLKDGWS
+820 
-835 AIESKNKQNQFAG
+835 
-848 INVQCDPGNIFA
+848 
-860 TAINFNGSETDI
+860 
-872 KVEGKATW
+872 
-880 FAAVQG
+880 
-886 SGVPGSINFT
+886 
-896 GKKVNIT
+896 
-903 AVNNKAVSEGD
+903 
-914 STTVGIYAQY
+914 
-924 GATINSAAATDIV
+924 
-937 TTVEANGDANGIY
+937 
-950 NTNNFYYNGN
+950 
-960 VKLKGNF
+960 
-967 MGTVISNESSA
+967 
-978 YGIYNDPLDADNTG
+978 
-992 GEVYI
+992 
-997 GKGLKLD
+997 
-1004 VTALKGEAVGIYG
+1004 
-1017 KGEHSKTT
+1017 
-1025 VLGDVTIT
+1025 
-1033 TNGQNDSYSLYA
+1033 
-1045 AAKANITLGS
+1045 
-1055 AGKTVALT
+1055 
-1063 GDVTA
+1063 
-1068 KDADSIITLAGDTNI
+1068 ITLAGDSN
-1083 VSGTVTADA
+1083 VVKGTVTADA
-1092 GGIVLGGGDKAT
+1092 GGIVLAGSDKAT
-1104 YTVDKFVTKGAG
+1104 YIVNKFVTKD
-1116 ERASAAVSGTITVS
+1116 SVSRFTTVTRGTITVS

-1190 KLAISDTSYTL
+1190 KLAISDASYTL

-1214 DDSGVGANTK
+1214 DDSGAGAKAK

-1269 DGSSSV
+1269 DGTSSE
-1275 GTTGIN
+1275 GATGVN
-1281 NDLGVKDLDFSSTS
+1281 NDLGVKDLDFSTNS
-1295 GSGTVDAIVT
+1295 GSGTVNANVT

-1329 NNNVTVGSDSGSAG
+1329 NNTVTVGSGSAG

-1365 KADSQMNVEAGS
+1365 QADSQMNVEAGS

-1382 ITATEG
+1382 ITAAEG

-1397 LTTTEDF
+1397 LTTTQDF
-1404 TVGDAGSNKSG
+1404 TVGDASSNKSG

-1464 VDVGTLKLN
+1464 VDVDTLNLN
-1473 KGNIE
+1473 KGKVE

-1486 TLTVGDNDAKIAVG
+1486 TLTVVDSDAKIAVG

-1524 DWEDSSTIQTAS
+1524 AWEDSSTIQTAS

-1612 ASDNKN
+1612 ASDNKDL
-1618 FAAANT
+1618 AAANT

-1658 SNSNND
+1658 GNSNND
-1664 AATLKVDSGAKL
+1664 AATLKVDAGAKL

-1684 KRYTIVS
+1684 KKYTIVS
-1691 GFTNSGSAVTDGG
+1691 GFTNSNSAVTDGG
-1704 WNGTNLL
+1704 WSGTNLL
-1711 LNKLVKGSGSYSNG
+1711 LNKLVKGSGSYSSG

-1750 AMSSQTDS
+1750 AMGSQIDS

-1950 EKLISNGHGT
+1950 EKVISNGHGT

-1973 DTDSYNGSIDGKTA
+1973 DTDSYNGSIDGKAA

-2013 SGWKVRPT
+2013 GGWKVRPT
-2021 ADIAYVWTLGDKNIA
+2021 ADIAYVWTLGDKNTA

>member
-1 MVKVVKIWKGDL
+1 LERGFDDEIKKLGKKQGFTKESTV
-13 MMRSKSLAKNKDLQR
+13 
-28 KVLCSL
+28 
-34 LAAGVMS
+34 LAACSRRNVRLY
-41 VCISGGD
+41 IWGD
-48 VWAAQSNE
+48 VWASGTIKDQDMIITSNMDIVADDGE
-56 KIDLSGSAAS
+56 FEGVTNRYAAIGYTQDS
-66 TAYADWDMQIDS
+66 TMT
-78 EGSFKGVY
+78 V
-86 THNGANL
+86 
-93 DFTGTETNI
+93 
-102 IINNKNNA
+102 
-110 ATAVANYGNNGGV
+110 TAKPGV
-123 MNFDAAKTSITL
+123 MVDS
-135 EHTGNVGSASP
+135 V
-146 RDMGVL
+146 V
-152 VNQGTVNFNGDAL
+152 
-165 IKLNTANTATMYGVN
+165 TAT
-180 VECNTNDAVPSIVNF
+180 
-195 NKKAAIDI
+195 
-203 VTGEAATG
+203 
-211 IFVSGKPGSVLASGD
+211 
-226 NLNITINA
+226 
-234 GGNINGVWTRYG
+234 
-246 GTFSTGVSNNLN
+246 
-258 INLQSDSQYSTVT
+258 
-271 GIKCFS
+271 
-277 QKEGQD
+277 
-283 NSHAG
+283 
-288 MIDIEGSA
+288 
-296 TINVQS
+296 
-302 ANKAYGILNEYWQRP
+302 
-317 VDTGKVKVAG
+317 
-327 DLNITVVGKEAYG
+327 
-340 VLSDNKDCDTNIL
+340 
-353 GNANINVTGTNSS
+353 
-366 YAIHAKEGGQI
+366 
-377 TVGSAGKTVAL
+377 
-388 KAETTAGDSGKLAA
+388 
-402 AGVYALEGGQ
+402 
-412 VTIAGAKADIEAD
+412 
-425 VTANGRAIGVR
+425 NGRAMGIVNVGNGVLN
-436 VEGKDASITSAV
+436 VNGNYSFA
-448 QLNADTTNIAVNG
+448 LNADTVRGIRNNGYNDLNLNGDFIIKAVSKGKNSNNDVVVGVEAFNGTNITVNGDKLNIDITTDNARIIGVQNFNNNGETITFNSNDTSIKAVQIGTGSVCQGVLAYQSTTNFNGNVVIDLKADQVTDQVHGIDIQCDPGNSYETVVNFNNQKTDIKVEGGAGSTVAAIRASGVPGTVNLNGKVTNLTATNIADGFSAAVISQYG
-461 TTTADSNNFNEAA
+461 AHVKSGADSDVNA
-474 WVKNGSLTVNSK
+474 SVNSK
-486 NLNVTGSMSGF
+486 NGDAVAVYISEYAGYNGNVELKGSLTANVVSENGAACGILGELSDEVKAETDGNIYIGKNLN
-497 TLEGLNVST
+497 L
-506 NGLIELNTEKTV
+506 
-518 IDIADDYGVTGITAH
+518 GV
-533 NGGTFKVNK
+533 
-542 GDLIITSTNTAA
+542 
-554 NGVGKTNSI
+554 NSSNSEAI
-563 GIQSD
+563 GI
-568 EIGSGEPQ
+568 G
-576 NSIIIG
+576 
-582 PGVNKVDITV
+582 
-592 NGAGSEGATPNA
+592 
-604 SNGTAGIYAV
+604 
-614 DGAIEIASGELN
+614 ASGKYN
-626 VRVNSGANVSSDA
+626 K
-639 SGVYSNA
+639 
-646 TGIKGL
+646 T
-652 NGTITVAGSTR
+652 
-663 TILDVTDGYQEATGV
+663 
-678 YAGSYG
+678 
-684 DKKAT
+684 
-689 VSILGDTAITA
+689 SILGDTAITA

-1068 KDADSIITLAGDTNI
+1068 KDADSIITLAGDSN
-1083 VSGTVTADA
+1083 VVKGTVTADV

-1104 YTVDKFVTKGAG
+1104 YTVDKFVTKGAV
-1116 ERASAAVSGTITVS
+1116 EKASNAKSGTITVS

-1148 DNSLIV
+1148 DDSLVV

-1190 KLAISDTSYTL
+1190 KLAISDASYTL
-1201 ADSKVYSEALGKV
+1201 NDSADYSKALKAADSNKA
-1214 DDSGVGANTK
+1214 K

-1269 DGSSSV
+1269 GSSSE
-1275 GTTGIN
+1275 GATGVN
-1281 NDLGVKDLDFSSTS
+1281 NDLGVKDLDFSSN
-1295 GSGTVDAIVT
+1295 SGTVDASVT

-1317 GSSELLKGTGNS
+1317 GSSELLKGTGS
-1329 NNNVTVGSDSGSAG
+1329 NNTVIVGSTSDSGSAG

-1356 GTLNAAVTL
+1356 GTLNANVTL
-1365 KADSQMNVEAGS
+1365 QADSQMNVEAGS
-1377 FTVGK
+1377 FTVDK

-1397 LTTTEDF
+1397 LTTTQDF
-1404 TVGDAGSNKSG
+1404 TVGDAINNKTG

-1437 TGSLTANELSVGDS
+1437 TGSLTANELSVGT
-1451 SNSKEGAVTAAGT
+1451 SNKEGTVNAAGT
-1464 VDVGTLKLN
+1464 VDVDTLNLN
-1473 KGNIE
+1473 KGNVE

-1486 TLTVGDNDAKIAVG
+1486 TLTVGDSDAKIAVG

-1524 DWEDSSTIQTAS
+1524 AWEDGSTIQTAS

-1541 FNSSQIDG
+1541 FNGSQIDG

-1567 KAEAAFTDTGLTWGK
+1567 KAEAAFTDTGLTWGQ

-1612 ASDNKN
+1612 ASDSKDL
-1618 FAAANT
+1618 AAANT

-1644 GALKAGSTVNAQNN
+1644 GALKAGGTATNTI
-1658 SNSNND
+1658 SNGS

-1684 KRYTIVS
+1684 KQYTIVS

-1730 TQKVKASEALPGV
+1730 TQKVKASTALPGV

-1806 GTAVQ
+1806 GTAAQ

-1940 TQVISMGIKG
+1940 TQVISMGVKG

-2013 SGWKVRPT
+2013 GGWKVRPT
-2021 ADIAYVWTLGDKNIA
+2021 ADIAYVWTLGDKNTA

>member
-48 VWAAQSNE
+48 VWAAGTIKDQDMVITSNMDIVADDGGFE
-56 KIDLSGSAAS
+56 GATNRYAAIGHTQDATMTVTAKPGVIVNSVVTATNGRAMGIVNTGNGVLNVNGNYGFALQADTVRGIRNNGYNDLNLNGDFIIKAAS
-66 TAYADWDMQIDS
+66 EGKDSNNDVVVGAEAFNGTNITVNGDKLNIDITTDNARIIGVQNFNNNGKTIVFNS
-78 EGSFKGVY
+78 NDISIKAVQTGTGSFCQ
-86 THNGANL
+86 
-93 DFTGTETNI
+93 
-102 IINNKNNA
+102 
-110 ATAVANYGNNGGV
+110 
-123 MNFDAAKTSITL
+123 
-135 EHTGNVGSASP
+135 
-146 RDMGVL
+146 GVL
-152 VNQGTVNFNGDAL
+152 GYQSTTNFNGDIVIDLKADKVTSQVHGVD
-165 IKLNTANTATMYGVN
+165 IQCDPGNTYETA
-180 VECNTNDAVPSIVNF
+180 VNF
-195 NKKAAIDI
+195 NNQQTDIKVEGGAGATVAAIR
-203 VTGEAATG
+203 
-211 IFVSGKPGSVLASGD
+211 ASGVPGTV
-226 NLNITINA
+226 NLNGKVTNLTA
-234 GGNINGVWTRYG
+234 ANINGGMAAAIISQYG
-246 GTFSTGVSNNLN
+246 AHVNSGSETN
-258 INLQSDSQYSTVT
+258 INAAVNAKDDAVAVYVGEYAGHNGNVELQGNFTADVISEN
-271 GIKCFS
+271 G
-277 QKEGQD
+277 
-283 NSHAG
+283 N
-288 MIDIEGSA
+288 
-296 TINVQS
+296 
-302 ANKAYGILNEYWQRP
+302 AYGILGE
-317 VDTGKVKVAG
+317 
-327 DLNITVVGKEAYG
+327 
-340 VLSDNKDCDTNIL
+340 LSDDAKSEDDGKIYIGKDLELDVTAANGDAVGIGVSGKYNKTIIL
-353 GNANINVTGTNSS
+353 GNSTINATGKTAS
-366 YAIHAKEGGQI
+366 YAIIAEDGGQI
-377 TVGSAGKTVAL
+377 TVGSAGKNVNLT
-388 KAETTAGDSGKLAA
+388 GD
-402 AGVYALEGGQ
+402 V
-412 VTIAGAKADIEAD
+412 
-425 VTANGRAIGVR
+425 
-436 VEGKDASITSAV
+436 
-448 QLNADTTNIAVNG
+448 
-461 TTTADSNNFNEAA
+461 
-474 WVKNGSLTVNSK
+474 
-486 NLNVTGSMSGF
+486 
-497 TLEGLNVST
+497 
-506 NGLIELNTEKTV
+506 
-518 IDIADDYGVTGITAH
+518 
-533 NGGTFKVNK
+533 
-542 GDLIITSTNTAA
+542 
-554 NGVGKTNSI
+554 
-563 GIQSD
+563 
-568 EIGSGEPQ
+568 
-576 NSIIIG
+576 
-582 PGVNKVDITV
+582 KVD
-592 NGAGSEGATPNA
+592 
-604 SNGTAGIYAV
+604 
-614 DGAIEIASGELN
+614 
-626 VRVNSGANVSSDA
+626 
-639 SGVYSNA
+639 
-646 TGIKGL
+646 
-652 NGTITVAGSTR
+652 
-663 TILDVTDGYQEATGV
+663 
-678 YAGSYG
+678 
-684 DKKAT
+684 
-689 VSILGDTAITA
+689 
-700 TGKTGAHA
+700 
-708 LYAEKGSEIT
+708 
-718 IGSKGKMVDLTV
+718 
-730 SSTNG
+730 
-735 GKVYGLDATGG
+735 GG
-746 SDITVNG
+746 SV
-753 SNLTIDVGS
+753 
-762 YVENGTI
+762 I
-769 NDRIFAIDASTN
+769 N
-781 KGGKIIL
+781 
-788 NSDEITIVGEQKG
+788 
-801 HTVYCD
+801 H
-807 GVRANMSTIEFNG
+807 
-820 NTTIDLKADLKDGWS
+820 
-835 AIESKNKQNQFAG
+835 
-848 INVQCDPGNIFA
+848 
-860 TAINFNGSETDI
+860 
-872 KVEGKATW
+872 
-880 FAAVQG
+880 
-886 SGVPGSINFT
+886 
-896 GKKVNIT
+896 
-903 AVNNKAVSEGD
+903 
-914 STTVGIYAQY
+914 
-924 GATINSAAATDIV
+924 
-937 TTVEANGDANGIY
+937 
-950 NTNNFYYNGN
+950 
-960 VKLKGNF
+960 
-967 MGTVISNESSA
+967 
-978 YGIYNDPLDADNTG
+978 
-992 GEVYI
+992 
-997 GKGLKLD
+997 
-1004 VTALKGEAVGIYG
+1004 
-1017 KGEHSKTT
+1017 
-1025 VLGDVTIT
+1025 GDVTI
-1033 TNGQNDSYSLYA
+1033 NGQLLVKAAGASSEYTSIGESLRINAGSDSAVQIENSSQKNVSNVLNFNSKNTELSSSGSSYISAVNILNNNQPDVTASNTVNFRGDTTKITATATDGKAQGVRIGESNFGSGKLTTDINFGATNTSINVKGNVVAGDYYDQVA
-1045 AAKANITLGS
+1045 GIWEGEGSYKGDVATNIAFNGKANIDVYSQGGNAYGIFVEHGS
-1055 AGKTVALT
+1055 EIGTTIIDFNDNTVINAQNANGSGEAVYIS
-1063 GDVTA
+1063 GDGVAVNFNKAQKKGVTVDIIGDITAANNA
-1068 KDADSIITLAGDTNI
+1068 KITLAGDSN
-1083 VSGTVTADA
+1083 VVKGMVTADA
-1092 GGIVLGGGDKAT
+1092 GGIVLAGSDKAT
-1104 YTVDKFVTKGAG
+1104 YIVNKFVTKD
-1116 ERASAAVSGTITVS
+1116 SVSRFTTVTRGTITVS

-1269 DGSSSV
+1269 DGSSSE
-1275 GTTGIN
+1275 GATGVN
-1281 NDLGVKDLDFSSTS
+1281 NDLGVKDLDFSSN
-1295 GSGTVDAIVT
+1295 SGTVDASVT

-1317 GSSELLKGTGNS
+1317 GSSELLKGTGS
-1329 NNNVTVGSDSGSAG
+1329 NNTVTVGSTSDSGSAG

-1356 GTLNAAVTL
+1356 GTLNANVTL
-1365 KADSQMNVEAGS
+1365 QSDSQMNVEAGS
-1377 FTVGK
+1377 FTVDK

-1397 LTTTEDF
+1397 LTTTQDF
-1404 TVGDAGSNKSG
+1404 TVGDAINNKTG

-1437 TGSLTANELSVGDS
+1437 TGSLTANELSVGT
-1451 SNSKEGAVTAAGT
+1451 SNKEGTVNAAGT
-1464 VDVGTLKLN
+1464 VDVGTLNLN
-1473 KGNIE
+1473 KGNVE

-1486 TLTVGDNDAKIAVG
+1486 TLTVGDSDAKIAVG

-1524 DWEDSSTIQTAS
+1524 AWEDGSTIQTAS

-1541 FNSSQIDG
+1541 FNGSQIDG

-1567 KAEAAFTDTGLTWGK
+1567 KAEAAFTDTGLTWGQ

-1612 ASDNKN
+1612 ASDSKDL
-1618 FAAANT
+1618 AAANT

-1644 GALKAGSTVNAQNN
+1644 GALKAGGTATNTI
-1658 SNSNND
+1658 SNGS

-1684 KRYTIVS
+1684 KQYTIVS

-1730 TQKVKASEALPGV
+1730 TQKVKASTALPGV

-1758 PYAGIK
+1758 TYAGIK

-1806 GTAVQ
+1806 GTAAQ

-1830 AVDTADNGGIW
+1830 AVDTADNGSIW

-1865 VIIGGDFADRGKYS
+1865 IVVGGDFADRGKYS

-1940 TQVISMGIKG
+1940 TQVISMGVKG
-1950 EKLISNGHGT
+1950 EKVISNGHGT

-2013 SGWKVRPT
+2013 GGWKVRPT
-2021 ADIAYVWTLGDKNIA
+2021 ADIAYVWTLGDKNTA

>member
-1 MVKVVKIWKGDL
+1 
-13 MMRSKSLAKNKDLQR
+13 
-28 KVLCSL
+28 
-34 LAAGVMS
+34 
-41 VCISGGD
+41 
-48 VWAAQSNE
+48 
-56 KIDLSGSAAS
+56 
-66 TAYADWDMQIDS
+66 MQCDP
-78 EGSFKGVY
+78 
-86 THNGANL
+86 
-93 DFTGTETNI
+93 DD
-102 IINNKNNA
+102 NNA
-110 ATAVANYGNNGGV
+110 T
-123 MNFDAAKTSITL
+123 
-135 EHTGNVGSASP
+135 
-146 RDMGVL
+146 
-152 VNQGTVNFNGDAL
+152 
-165 IKLNTANTATMYGVN
+165 
-180 VECNTNDAVPSIVNF
+180 IVVF
-195 NKKAAIDI
+195 
-203 VTGEAATG
+203 
-211 IFVSGKPGSVLASGD
+211 
-226 NLNITINA
+226 
-234 GGNINGVWTRYG
+234 
-246 GTFSTGVSNNLN
+246 
-258 INLQSDSQYSTVT
+258 
-271 GIKCFS
+271 
-277 QKEGQD
+277 
-283 NSHAG
+283 
-288 MIDIEGSA
+288 
-296 TINVQS
+296 
-302 ANKAYGILNEYWQRP
+302 
-317 VDTGKVKVAG
+317 
-327 DLNITVVGKEAYG
+327 
-340 VLSDNKDCDTNIL
+340 
-353 GNANINVTGTNSS
+353 
-366 YAIHAKEGGQI
+366 
-377 TVGSAGKTVAL
+377 
-388 KAETTAGDSGKLAA
+388 
-402 AGVYALEGGQ
+402 
-412 VTIAGAKADIEAD
+412 
-425 VTANGRAIGVR
+425 
-436 VEGKDASITSAV
+436 
-448 QLNADTTNIAVNG
+448 
-461 TTTADSNNFNEAA
+461 
-474 WVKNGSLTVNSK
+474 
-486 NLNVTGSMSGF
+486 
-497 TLEGLNVST
+497 
-506 NGLIELNTEKTV
+506 
-518 IDIADDYGVTGITAH
+518 
-533 NGGTFKVNK
+533 
-542 GDLIITSTNTAA
+542 
-554 NGVGKTNSI
+554 
-563 GIQSD
+563 
-568 EIGSGEPQ
+568 
-576 NSIIIG
+576 
-582 PGVNKVDITV
+582 
-592 NGAGSEGATPNA
+592 
-604 SNGTAGIYAV
+604 
-614 DGAIEIASGELN
+614 
-626 VRVNSGANVSSDA
+626 
-639 SGVYSNA
+639 
-646 TGIKGL
+646 
-652 NGTITVAGSTR
+652 
-663 TILDVTDGYQEATGV
+663 
-678 YAGSYG
+678 
-684 DKKAT
+684 
-689 VSILGDTAITA
+689 
-700 TGKTGAHA
+700 
-708 LYAEKGSEIT
+708 
-718 IGSKGKMVDLTV
+718 
-730 SSTNG
+730 NG
-735 GKVYGLDATGG
+735 GK
-746 SDITVNG
+746 
-753 SNLTIDVGS
+753 
-762 YVENGTI
+762 
-769 NDRIFAIDASTN
+769 
-781 KGGKIIL
+781 
-788 NSDEITIVGEQKG
+788 
-801 HTVYCD
+801 
-807 GVRANMSTIEFNG
+807 
-820 NTTIDLKADLKDGWS
+820 
-835 AIESKNKQNQFAG
+835 
-848 INVQCDPGNIFA
+848 
-860 TAINFNGSETDI
+860 TDI

-903 AVNNKAVSEGD
+903 AVNNKAVREGD

-924 GATINSAAATDIV
+924 GATINSVAATDIV
-937 TTVEANGDANGIY
+937 TTVEANGYANGIY
-950 NTNNFYYNGN
+950 NTNNFSYNGN

-978 YGIYNDPLDADNTG
+978 YGIYNDPLAADNTG

-1017 KGEHSKTT
+1017 EGEHSKTT
-1025 VLGDVTIT
+1025 VLGDVIIT

-1068 KDADSIITLAGDTNI
+1068 KDADSIITLAGDSN
-1083 VSGTVTADA
+1083 VVKGTVTADA

-1269 DGSSSV
+1269 DDISSE
-1275 GTTGIN
+1275 GATGVK
-1281 NDLGVKDLDFSSTS
+1281 NDLGVKDLDFSSN
-1295 GSGTVDAIVT
+1295 SGTVDASVT

-1317 GSSELLKGTGNS
+1317 GSSELLKGTGS
-1329 NNNVTVGSDSGSAG
+1329 NNTVTVGSNSDSAG

-1356 GTLNAAVTL
+1356 GTLNANVTL
-1365 KADSQMNVEAGS
+1365 QSDSQMTVEAGS
-1377 FTVGK
+1377 FTVDK

-1388 TVAVNAGAN
+1388 TVAVNAGAD
-1397 LTTTEDF
+1397 LTTMQDF
-1404 TVGDAGSNKSG
+1404 TVGDAINNKTG

-1437 TGSLTANELSVGDS
+1437 TGSLTANELSVGTS
-1451 SNSKEGAVTAAGT
+1451 KKEGTVTAAGT
-1464 VDVGTLKLN
+1464 VDVGTLNLN
-1473 KGNIE
+1473 RGKVE
-1478 VTGSLTAK
+1478 VTGALAAE
-1486 TLTVGDNDAKIAVG
+1486 TLTVADNSGASIAVG

-1508 TAEDVKLGG
+1508 TAKNVQLGG
-1517 ASLMLDP
+1517 TSLMLDP
-1524 DWEDSSTIQTAS
+1524 AWKDGSMIQTAS

-1541 FNSSQIDG
+1541 FNGNQVDG

-1567 KAEAAFTDTGLTWGK
+1567 KAEAAFADTGLTWGQ

-1612 ASDNKN
+1612 VSDSKDL
-1618 FAAANT
+1618 AAANT

-1635 AGDAALTTD
+1635 AGDAALTMD
-1644 GALKAGSTVNAQNN
+1644 GALKAGGTATITI
-1658 SNSNND
+1658 SNGS

-1684 KRYTIVS
+1684 KQYTIVS
-1691 GFTNSGSAVTDGG
+1691 GFTNSGSDVTDGG

-1711 LNKLVKGSGSYSNG
+1711 LNKLVKGSGSYSSG

-1779 LAAVNSFAQGAEN
+1779 LVAVNSFAQGAEN

-1865 VIIGGDFADRGKYS
+1865 VIIGGDFTDRGKYS

-1950 EKLISNGHGT
+1950 EKVISNGHGT

-2013 SGWKVRPT
+2013 GGWKVRPT
-2021 ADIAYVWTLGDKNIA
+2021 ADIAYVWTLGDKNTA

>member
-1 MVKVVKIWKGDL
+1 MERGFDDEIKKIGKKQGFTKE
-13 MMRSKSLAKNKDLQR
+13 ST
-28 KVLCSL
+28 V
-34 LAAGVMS
+34 LAACSRSNVRLY
-41 VCISGGD
+41 IWGD
-48 VWAAQSNE
+48 VWAAGTIKDQDMVITSNMNIVADDGGFE
-56 KIDLSGSAAS
+56 GATNRYAAIGHTQDATMTVTAKPGVIVNSVVTATNGRAMGIVNTGNGVLNVNGNYGFALQADTVRGIRNNGYNDLNLNGDFIIKAV
-66 TAYADWDMQIDS
+66 S
-78 EGSFKGVY
+78 EGKDSNNDVVVGAEAFNGTNITVNGDKLNIDITTDNARIIGVQNFNN
-86 THNGANL
+86 NGKTIVFNSNDISIKAVQ
-93 DFTGTETNI
+93 TGT
-102 IINNKNNA
+102 
-110 ATAVANYGNNGGV
+110 
-123 MNFDAAKTSITL
+123 
-135 EHTGNVGSASP
+135 GSFCQ
-146 RDMGVL
+146 GVL
-152 VNQGTVNFNGDAL
+152 GYQSTTNFNGDIVIDLKADKVTSQVHGVD
-165 IKLNTANTATMYGVN
+165 IQCDPGNTYETA
-180 VECNTNDAVPSIVNF
+180 VNF
-195 NKKAAIDI
+195 NNQQTDIKVEGGAGATVAAIR
-203 VTGEAATG
+203 
-211 IFVSGKPGSVLASGD
+211 ASGVPGTV
-226 NLNITINA
+226 NLNGKVTNLTA
-234 GGNINGVWTRYG
+234 ANINGGMAAAIISQYG
-246 GTFSTGVSNNLN
+246 AHVNSGSETN
-258 INLQSDSQYSTVT
+258 INAAVNAKDDAVAVYVGEYAGYNGNVELQGNFTADVISEN
-271 GIKCFS
+271 G
-277 QKEGQD
+277 
-283 NSHAG
+283 N
-288 MIDIEGSA
+288 
-296 TINVQS
+296 
-302 ANKAYGILNEYWQRP
+302 AYGILGE
-317 VDTGKVKVAG
+317 
-327 DLNITVVGKEAYG
+327 
-340 VLSDNKDCDTNIL
+340 LSDDAKSEDDGKIYIGKDLELDVTAANGDAVGIGVSGKYNKTIIL
-353 GNANINVTGTNSS
+353 GNSTINATGKTAS
-366 YAIHAKEGGQI
+366 YAIIAEDGGQI
-377 TVGSAGKTVAL
+377 TVGSAGKNVNLT
-388 KAETTAGDSGKLAA
+388 GD
-402 AGVYALEGGQ
+402 V
-412 VTIAGAKADIEAD
+412 
-425 VTANGRAIGVR
+425 
-436 VEGKDASITSAV
+436 
-448 QLNADTTNIAVNG
+448 
-461 TTTADSNNFNEAA
+461 
-474 WVKNGSLTVNSK
+474 
-486 NLNVTGSMSGF
+486 
-497 TLEGLNVST
+497 
-506 NGLIELNTEKTV
+506 
-518 IDIADDYGVTGITAH
+518 
-533 NGGTFKVNK
+533 
-542 GDLIITSTNTAA
+542 
-554 NGVGKTNSI
+554 
-563 GIQSD
+563 
-568 EIGSGEPQ
+568 
-576 NSIIIG
+576 
-582 PGVNKVDITV
+582 KVD
-592 NGAGSEGATPNA
+592 
-604 SNGTAGIYAV
+604 
-614 DGAIEIASGELN
+614 
-626 VRVNSGANVSSDA
+626 
-639 SGVYSNA
+639 
-646 TGIKGL
+646 
-652 NGTITVAGSTR
+652 
-663 TILDVTDGYQEATGV
+663 
-678 YAGSYG
+678 
-684 DKKAT
+684 
-689 VSILGDTAITA
+689 
-700 TGKTGAHA
+700 
-708 LYAEKGSEIT
+708 
-718 IGSKGKMVDLTV
+718 
-730 SSTNG
+730 
-735 GKVYGLDATGG
+735 GG
-746 SDITVNG
+746 SV
-753 SNLTIDVGS
+753 
-762 YVENGTI
+762 I
-769 NDRIFAIDASTN
+769 N
-781 KGGKIIL
+781 
-788 NSDEITIVGEQKG
+788 
-801 HTVYCD
+801 H
-807 GVRANMSTIEFNG
+807 
-820 NTTIDLKADLKDGWS
+820 
-835 AIESKNKQNQFAG
+835 
-848 INVQCDPGNIFA
+848 
-860 TAINFNGSETDI
+860 
-872 KVEGKATW
+872 
-880 FAAVQG
+880 
-886 SGVPGSINFT
+886 
-896 GKKVNIT
+896 
-903 AVNNKAVSEGD
+903 
-914 STTVGIYAQY
+914 
-924 GATINSAAATDIV
+924 
-937 TTVEANGDANGIY
+937 
-950 NTNNFYYNGN
+950 
-960 VKLKGNF
+960 
-967 MGTVISNESSA
+967 
-978 YGIYNDPLDADNTG
+978 
-992 GEVYI
+992 
-997 GKGLKLD
+997 
-1004 VTALKGEAVGIYG
+1004 
-1017 KGEHSKTT
+1017 
-1025 VLGDVTIT
+1025 GDVTI
-1033 TNGQNDSYSLYA
+1033 NGQLLVKAAGASSEYTSIGESLRINAGSDSAVQIENSSQKNVSNVLNFNSKNTELSSSGSSYISAVNILNNNQPDVTASNTVNFRGDTTKITATATDGKAQGVRIGESNFGSGKLTTDINFGATNTSINVKGNVVAGDYYDQVA
-1045 AAKANITLGS
+1045 GIWEGEGSYKGDVATNIAFNGKANIDVYSQGGNAYGIFVEHGS
-1055 AGKTVALT
+1055 EIGTTIIDFNDNTVINAQNANGSGEAVYIS
-1063 GDVTA
+1063 GDGVAVNFNKAQKKGVTVDIIGDITAANNA
-1068 KDADSIITLAGDTNI
+1068 KITLAGDSN
-1083 VSGTVTADA
+1083 VVKGTVTADA
-1092 GGIVLGGGDKAT
+1092 GGIVLAGSDKAT
-1104 YTVDKFVTKGAG
+1104 YIVNKFVTKD
-1116 ERASAAVSGTITVS
+1116 SVSRFTTVTRGTITVS

-1269 DGSSSV
+1269 DGSSSE
-1275 GTTGIN
+1275 GATGVN
-1281 NDLGVKDLDFSSTS
+1281 NDLGVKDLDFSSN
-1295 GSGTVDAIVT
+1295 SGTVDASVT

-1317 GSSELLKGTGNS
+1317 GSSELLKGTGS
-1329 NNNVTVGSDSGSAG
+1329 NNTVTVGSTSDSGSAG

-1356 GTLNAAVTL
+1356 GTLNANVTL
-1365 KADSQMNVEAGS
+1365 QSDSQMNVEAGS
-1377 FTVGK
+1377 FTVDK

-1397 LTTTEDF
+1397 LTTTQDF
-1404 TVGDAGSNKSG
+1404 TVGDAINNKTG

-1437 TGSLTANELSVGDS
+1437 TGSLTANELSVGT
-1451 SNSKEGAVTAAGT
+1451 SNKEGTVTAAGT
-1464 VDVGTLKLN
+1464 VDVGTLNLN
-1473 KGNIE
+1473 KGNVE

-1486 TLTVGDNDAKIAVG
+1486 TLTVGDSDAKIAVG
-1500 AADSAGTL
+1500 AADRAGTL

-1524 DWEDSSTIQTAS
+1524 DWEDGSTIQTAS

-1541 FNSSQIDG
+1541 FNGSQIDG

-1567 KAEAAFTDTGLTWGK
+1567 KAEAAFTDTGLTWGQ

-1612 ASDNKN
+1612 ASDSKDLV
-1618 FAAANT
+1618 AANT

-1635 AGDAALTTD
+1635 AGDAALTID
-1644 GALKAGSTVNAQNN
+1644 GALKAGGTATNTI
-1658 SNSNND
+1658 SNGS

-1684 KRYTIVS
+1684 KQYTIVS
-1691 GFTNSGSAVTDGG
+1691 GFTNSGSAVIDGG

-1730 TQKVKASEALPGV
+1730 TQKVKANEALPGV

-1806 GTAVQ
+1806 GTAAQ

-1830 AVDTADNGGIW
+1830 AVDTADNGSIW

-1865 VIIGGDFADRGKYS
+1865 IVVGGDFADRGKYS

-1940 TQVISMGIKG
+1940 TQVISMGVKG
-1950 EKLISNGHGT
+1950 EKVISNGHGT

-2013 SGWKVRPT
+2013 GGWKVRPT
-2021 ADIAYVWTLGDKNIA
+2021 ADIAYVWTLGDKNTA

>member
-48 VWAAQSNE
+48 VWADGNDLAAQGVSKTYSSTDVVGVLKVIGGWDSYKDNVGMLDHSGQTTSVTISSGTFDE
-56 KIDLSGSAAS
+56 LIGGNHIKQPGSEIYNVTIGDTSVQLDGGEVQYVIGGSKANNSDDTTLTTGNTNVLINKGTVKGMVIGGSYIKATGNPRGGTPAVTTAATGATNVVISGGTVKGNVYAGSVADNYSSKQTDAKPALHVTDKNTSLNISGGAFNGKKVYGGGSAVG
-66 TAYADWDMQIDS
+66 
-78 EGSFKGVY
+78 EGSTSVAGDTSVIITAAGTDIDCVYGGGYAEKGGKVTAGN
-86 THNGANL
+86 THIVIDIESNGAGVEDIFGGNSVYAYPGGVNAQGIVGDTL
-93 DFTGTETNI
+93 IEYKNGTSRGMLFGGSEIMGYSAKTNDESKIETGNTKVMVTGGTLTEAVLGGSKVRLTGDQGNKVSSIGQDTNITVSGDTTSVKGLVGGDLVQVLNKNYSSDVRIAEGKVNNTNI
-102 IINNKNNA
+102 IINGGTINSLYVDSSASIQIGDVNFKGAIIGGGVATGGTDDNKHAESRVDTTNVVINAGTINGDIYGGGLSTATLRSGNEADGGSSLVNSANVTIKGGTVNGDIYGGGAAVGAGVYTGGSSSVENSAVNITGGTINGYVYGGGLNASVKGDLQVTLNNVYTGKYDKKTGAFGASFITGEKLHIIDGNVTIEVSDSHLYADIRGGSDNEGSDNISEMGNSKVVVSNSQLNGNDAQGGIYPGRIFGAGYVQGKNDVTDHKSAEVILNNVAGITYDKVTGNAVYEPGARIYGGGQVYNATKSLLNVGSTKVIINGA
-110 ATAVANYGNNGGV
+110 ATALEEVYGGSIISGTVKKEDLSVAVTEKTDVVVNDGLIASMLVGGNNTNWFGTSVIGSVAADGKYDYNGKKYNGGSTEV
-123 MNFDAAKTSITL
+123 ELNGGGSDTLSVVGGSLSDYSSYSDQGSKRESMVFGTTTVNVNGGKMYEVVGGGYAYYSAESVDESKLNDAAPLS
-135 EHTGNVGSASP
+135 NVVGAT
-146 RDMGVL
+146 
-152 VNQGTVNFNGDAL
+152 TVNISGGTILDNVYGGGYAYSNQKLMASQANITGD
-165 IKLNTANTATMYGVN
+165 VN
-180 VECNTNDAVPSIVNF
+180 VNISGGTITGAVYAGGGAIGDNTQAN
-195 NKKAAIDI
+195 
-203 VTGEAATG
+203 
-211 IFVSGKPGSVLASGD
+211 VSGKATV
-226 NLNITINA
+226 NIS
-234 GGNINGVWTRYG
+234 G
-246 GTFSTGVSNNLN
+246 GTITGGVYGHGYTKGA
-258 INLQSDSQYSTVT
+258 D
-271 GIKCFS
+271 
-277 QKEGQD
+277 
-283 NSHAG
+283 A
-288 MIDIEGSA
+288 SA
-296 TINVQS
+296 
-302 ANKAYGILNEYWQRP
+302 
-317 VDTGKVKVAG
+317 
-327 DLNITVVGKEAYG
+327 
-340 VLSDNKDCDTNIL
+340 
-353 GNANINVTGTNSS
+353 
-366 YAIHAKEGGQI
+366 
-377 TVGSAGKTVAL
+377 TVGSSGLNIKDYAGTIKEISGFDAVDIVDSTL
-388 KAETTAGDSGKLAA
+388 TTAL
-402 AGVYALEGGQ
+402 
-412 VTIAGAKADIEAD
+412 
-425 VTANGRAIGVR
+425 RASS
-436 VEGKDASITSAV
+436 K
-448 QLNADTTNIAVNG
+448 G
-461 TTTADSNNFNEAA
+461 T
-474 WVKNGSLTVNSK
+474 V
-486 NLNVTGSMSGF
+486 
-497 TLEGLNVST
+497 
-506 NGLIELNTEKTV
+506 V
-518 IDIADDYGVTGITAH
+518 I
-533 NGGTFKVNK
+533 
-542 GDLIITSTNTAA
+542 LS
-554 NGVGKTNSI
+554 
-563 GIQSD
+563 
-568 EIGSGEPQ
+568 
-576 NSIIIG
+576 
-582 PGVNKVDITV
+582 
-592 NGAGSEGATPNA
+592 GAGSSLQGTLTADNA
-604 SNGTAGIYAV
+604 
-614 DGAIEIASGELN
+614 ELN
-626 VRVNSGANVSSDA
+626 
-639 SGVYSNA
+639 
-646 TGIKGL
+646 
-652 NGTITVAGSTR
+652 
-663 TILDVTDGYQEATGV
+663 
-678 YAGSYG
+678 
-684 DKKAT
+684 
-689 VSILGDTAITA
+689 
-700 TGKTGAHA
+700 
-708 LYAEKGSEIT
+708 
-718 IGSKGKMVDLTV
+718 
-730 SSTNG
+730 
-735 GKVYGLDATGG
+735 
-746 SDITVNG
+746 
-753 SNLTIDVGS
+753 
-762 YVENGTI
+762 
-769 NDRIFAIDASTN
+769 
-781 KGGKIIL
+781 
-788 NSDEITIVGEQKG
+788 
-801 HTVYCD
+801 
-807 GVRANMSTIEFNG
+807 
-820 NTTIDLKADLKDGWS
+820 
-835 AIESKNKQNQFAG
+835 
-848 INVQCDPGNIFA
+848 
-860 TAINFNGSETDI
+860 
-872 KVEGKATW
+872 
-880 FAAVQG
+880 
-886 SGVPGSINFT
+886 
-896 GKKVNIT
+896 
-903 AVNNKAVSEGD
+903 
-914 STTVGIYAQY
+914 
-924 GATINSAAATDIV
+924 
-937 TTVEANGDANGIY
+937 
-950 NTNNFYYNGN
+950 
-960 VKLKGNF
+960 
-967 MGTVISNESSA
+967 
-978 YGIYNDPLDADNTG
+978 
-992 GEVYI
+992 
-997 GKGLKLD
+997 
-1004 VTALKGEAVGIYG
+1004 
-1017 KGEHSKTT
+1017 
-1025 VLGDVTIT
+1025 
-1033 TNGQNDSYSLYA
+1033 
-1045 AAKANITLGS
+1045 
-1055 AGKTVALT
+1055 
-1063 GDVTA
+1063 
-1068 KDADSIITLAGDTNI
+1068 
-1083 VSGTVTADA
+1083 
-1092 GGIVLGGGDKAT
+1092 LGGADDVYNVGKLIT
-1104 YTVDKFVTKGAG
+1104 
-1116 ERASAAVSGTITVS
+1116 ENSGTITVS

-1154 TGKGVLKAAS
+1154 TGKGILQG
-1164 DKVFEADTSGKKVI
+1164 TSGNLFDKNGTVAVKS
-1178 AGVDQKVLFNGG
+1178 AVDVKVLFNGG
-1190 KLAISDTSYTL
+1190 KLAISDASYTL

-1214 DDSGVGANTK
+1214 DDSGAGAKAK

-1269 DGSSSV
+1269 DGTSSE
-1275 GTTGIN
+1275 GATGVN
-1281 NDLGVKDLDFSSTS
+1281 NDLGVKDLDFSTNS
-1295 GSGTVDAIVT
+1295 GSGTVNANVT

-1329 NNNVTVGSDSGSAG
+1329 NNTVTVGSGSAG

-1365 KADSQMNVEAGS
+1365 QADSQMNVEAGS

-1382 ITATEG
+1382 ITAAEG

-1397 LTTTEDF
+1397 LTTTQDF
-1404 TVGDAGSNKSG
+1404 TVGDASSNKSG

-1464 VDVGTLKLN
+1464 VDVDTLNLN
-1473 KGNIE
+1473 KGKVE

-1486 TLTVGDNDAKIAVG
+1486 TLTVVDSDAKIAVG

-1524 DWEDSSTIQTAS
+1524 AWEDSSTIQTAS

-1612 ASDNKN
+1612 ASDNKDL
-1618 FAAANT
+1618 AAANT

-1658 SNSNND
+1658 GNSNND

-1684 KRYTIVS
+1684 KQYTIVS

-1730 TQKVKASEALPGV
+1730 TQKVKASTALPGV

-1758 PYAGIK
+1758 TYAGIK

-1800 LAALDL
+1800 LAAMDL
-1806 GTAVQ
+1806 GTAAQ

-1830 AVDTADNGGIW
+1830 AVDTADNGSIW

-1879 SGIAFSYG
+1879 SGMAFSYG

-2013 SGWKVRPT
+2013 GGWKVRPT
-2021 ADIAYVWTLGDKNIA
+2021 ADIAYVWTLGDKNTA

-2061 GKLGLEAEKGDWT
+2061 GKLGLEAEKGYWT